1 MCYHQ
6 RKAMRTRSSSP
17 PIHVHVN
24 DATPVHVHVKSQR
37 TSPARTPQ
45 GKTKVD
51 RGNLRPTARVKTR
64 VPWIPPGKAS
74 IRDASYKWEGPTHC
88 LEITPPLPEPGPEHS
103 QSALHLADLTSEEEE
118 GLHGRISQYERKIE
132 RLLTEVSTLKN
143 EVELRK
149 QEQLLERQSEQL
161 SVSQRV
167 IVEQEEELAEV
178 TKELEETERENSRL
192 RQSMEKMLVEMDHNR
207 QDGDSVQQDKD
218 ALHRKLMEAEL
229 DGTAAAKQV
238 SALRESVSKLCGAV
252 GTRLSGSESAVL
264 ARQKELLLQKLETF
278 EATNRTLRHLL
289 REQQGSQ
296 MESLRVSEQ
305 RDALLKRLADTE
317 AENAHLVVKLQE
329 KDREVN
335 ELSKLLDTEK
345 DNTRSTTELSKSLES
360 TRAHLQG
367 QLRSKEA
374 ENNRLTLQ
382 IKNLERAA
390 NQQKVEM
397 EHLTEQ
403 LARLKQQSSA
413 DREVLKRATRAQKQ
427 RAERSEDTAGQLS
440 VQLLDME
447 KQVVNALSAA
457 ETWQSRHAQEA
468 KEKSKLE
475 IELSLLNSRIAE
487 LTEQLQGAGDKGR
500 AEREALLDHL
510 HELTKEST
518 AAKLENQ
525 SLKATASAVE
535 EKLALSQS
543 ELLQVKASI
552 QQYESLLDSYKIQV
566 GKTRAEADEYRAR
579 LAEAE
584 QEAQAIRGEL
594 EQEIEEV
601 RRDLLGRLAEL
612 EPLPEALRRSEL
624 QLQEAQDRERNQERR
639 SMELS
644 TTLTDLRMKVETQ
657 GSQVELLRQKNKV
670 LLEENRQ
677 LQQRVESLE
686 RKLEEA
692 GSQNSDL
699 QAVIAKRE
707 DTIHSNQL
715 RLEEKTR
722 ECSLLSRK
730 LEEALGDARQQIS
743 ETRGL
748 AATKERSTQSK
759 ILELETQLSR
769 TNSEINQLRRSKEE
783 VERRYQ
789 SRLQDV
795 KDRLEQSDST
805 NRSLQNYVQFLKA
818 SYANVFGDLALG
830 SSLPAENCVTFGWK
844 KKETAIPES
853 RLAASFVVDP
863 LGQPPLSKLFRKQT
877 EKMDTTGVKVLE
889 TAEDIQ
895 ERRQQV
901 LDRYRRFKELSMMRR
916 TKLED
921 SYRFQFFRRDADEL
935 EKWIQEKLQIASDEN
950 YKDPSNLQG
959 KLQKHQA
966 FEAEVQA
973 NAGAIIKLDETGN
986 LMISEGHFSSETI
999 RTRLEELHRL
1009 WDLLLQKTKEKGMRL
1024 LQAQKLVQYLREC
1037 EDALDWI
1044 SDKEAIATSEELGQD
1059 LEHVELLQK
1068 KFEEFQ
1074 TDLAAHEERVN
1085 EVNQLAAKLIQEA
1098 HPEAELIVRKQDEV
1112 NAAWQR
1118 LKGLAQQRQGKLFG
1132 AAEVQRFNRD
1142 VDETISWIKEKEQL
1156 MASDDFGRDLASV
1169 QALLRKHEGL
1179 ERDLAALEDKVNTLG
1194 GDAERL
1200 QQTHPQNASQIHLK
1214 KDELI
1219 TNWEQIRTLAAERHS
1234 RLNDSYRLQ
1243 RFTADF
1249 RDLTSWVT
1257 EMKALINADEL
1268 ANDVAGAEALLDRHQ
1283 EHKGEIDAHEDS
1295 FRATDEAGQ
1304 ALLNTG
1310 HYASEEVKEKLGIL
1324 AEEKESLL
1332 ELWEVRRQQYE
1343 QCMDLQLFYRDTE
1356 QVDNWMSKQEA
1367 FLLNED
1373 LGDSLDSV
1381 EALLKKHEDFEKS
1394 LSAQEEKITALDEF
1408 ATKLIQNNHYAKE
1421 DVATRRDALLNRRN
1435 ALHER
1440 AQSRRAALEDSFH
1453 LQQFFRDSDELKSWI
1468 NEKMKTATDEA
1479 YKDPSNLQGKVQ
1491 KHQAFEAELSANQS
1505 RIDALQKSGQELLDG
1520 KHYASTEVAGRM
1532 EEVSSQWKKLLEAT
1546 ELKGIKL
1553 REANQ
1558 QQQFNRNV
1566 EDIELWLY
1574 EVEGHL
1580 ASDDY
1585 GKDLTSVQNLQKKHA
1600 LLEADVAAH
1609 QDRIDGITIQARQF
1623 QDAGHFDADNI
1634 RKKQEALVVRYD
1646 ALREPM
1652 AARKQKLSDSLRLQ
1666 QLFRDVEDEETWI
1679 REKEPIAASTNRGK
1693 DLIGVQNLLK
1703 KHQAL
1708 QAEITGHEPRIKAV
1722 TQKGEAM
1729 VEEGHFAGEDVKV
1742 KLTELHGR
1750 WDTLKAKASQRR
1762 QDLEDSLQA
1771 QQYFADANEAESWM
1785 REKEPIVG
1793 STDYGKDEDSA
1804 EALLKKHEALMSD
1817 LSAYGSSIQGLK
1829 EQAQSCR
1836 QQVAPTDDETGKEL
1850 VLALYDYQEKSP
1862 REVTM
1867 KKGDILTLLNST
1879 NKDWWKVEVNDRQ
1892 GFVPAAY
1899 VKKLDPTQSSSR
1911 ENLLDEHGSIALRQD
1926 QIENQY
1932 GTLLELG
1939 EKRKDMLEKSCKKF
1953 MLFREA
1959 NELQQWIN
1967 EKESALTNEEV
1978 GSDLEQV
1985 EVLQKKFDDFQK
1997 DLKANESRLRDIN
2010 KVASE
2015 LESEGLMAEEAPMVQ
2030 AQQQELLGAAPGK
2043 DEADSK
2049 TASPWK
2055 ELNNR
2060 WRSLQQLAEERSN
2073 MLGSAHEVQRF
2084 HRDAD
2089 ETKEWIEEKNQA
2101 LNTDNYGHDLASVQA
2116 LQRKH
2121 EGFERDLAALG
2132 DKVNSLGETAERL
2145 IQSHPEA
2152 VDDIQEKCTELNT
2165 AWSSLVGRAD
2175 QRKDKLGNSHDL
2187 QRFLSDFRDLMSW
2200 INGIRGLVSSEEL
2213 AKDVTGAEA
2222 LLERHQEHRTEIDA
2236 RAGTFQAFE
2245 QFGQQLLVRGHY
2257 ASPEIQQK
2265 LEALDRERADLEK
2278 AWVQRRMMLDQCLEL
2293 QLFNRDCEQA
2303 ENWMAARE
2311 AFLASDDKGDSLDS
2325 VEALIK
2331 KHEDFDKAIN
2341 VQEEKIAA
2349 LQSFADQLIG
2359 ADHYAKP
2366 EIFNRRNEVLDRWR
2380 RLKAQMIEKRSKL
2393 GESQTLQQFSRD
2405 VDEIE
2410 AWISEKLQTATD
2422 ESYKDPTNIQSKHQK
2437 HQAFEAELHAN
2448 ADRIRGV
2455 IDTGNALIQRGACAG
2470 SEDAVKARLN
2480 ALDEQWQF
2488 LVNKSAEKSQKLKE
2502 ANKQQNFNTG
2512 IKDFDFWLSE
2522 VEALLAS
2529 EDYGKDLAS
2538 VNNLLKKHQLLEADI
2553 SAHEDRLKDL
2563 NGQADSLMASNAF
2576 DTSQVKEK
2584 RDAVNGRFA
2593 KIKSMATGRRAK
2605 LNESHRLHQFF
2616 RDLDDEESWIKE
2628 KKLLVSSEDYG
2639 RDLTGVQ
2646 NLRKKHKRLE
2656 AELGAHEPAI
2666 QSVLDTGKK
2675 LSDDNTIG
2683 QEEIQQ
2689 RLAQFVDHWK
2699 ELKDLSGARGQRLE
2713 ESLEY
2718 QQFVANVEEEE
2729 AWINEK
2735 LNLVGSEDYGDTL
2748 AAVQGLLKKHEAF
2761 ETDFTVHRD
2770 RVNDVCTNGEELIK
2784 KNNHH
2789 VDNISA
2795 KMSALRGKV
2804 SELERAAAQR
2814 KAKLDENSAFLQ
2826 FNWKADV
2833 VESWIGEKENS
2844 LKTDD
2849 YGRDLSSVQT
2859 LLTKQET
2866 FDAGLQAFQQEGITN
2881 ITALKDQ
2888 LLAAK
2893 HVQSKAI
2900 EARHA
2905 ALIKRWNQLLSNSA
2919 ARKKKLLE
2927 AQEHFR
2933 KVEDLFLTFAKKAS
2947 AFNSW
2952 FENAEEDLTD
2962 PVRCNSLEEI
2972 RALREA
2978 HEAFR
2983 SSLSSA
2989 QADFNQ
2995 LAELDQQIKSYQVV
3009 SNPYTWFTM
3018 EALEETWR
3026 NLQKIIKERELELQ
3040 KEQRRQEENDKLR
3053 QEFAQ
3058 HANAFHQWLQETRT
3072 YLLDG
3077 SCMVEESGTLESQL
3091 EATKRKHQEIR
3102 AMRSQLKKIE
3112 DLGAAM
3118 EEALILDNK
3127 YTEHSTVGLAQQWDQ
3142 LDQLGMRMQHNLEQ
3156 QIQARNTTGV
3166 TEEALK
3172 EFSMMFKHFDKEKS
3186 GRLNHQEFKSC
3197 LRSLGYDLPMVEEGE
3212 PDPEFEAILDTVD
3225 PNRDGNVSLQEY
3237 MAFMI
3242 SRETE
3247 NVKSSEEIESA
3258 FRALSTENK
3267 PYVTKEE
3274 LYQNLTKE
3282 QADYCL
3288 SHMKPYLDSKGRE
3301 LPSAFDFV
3309 EFTRSLFVN

>member
-1 MCYHQ
+1 
-6 RKAMRTRSSSP
+6 
-17 PIHVHVN
+17 
-24 DATPVHVHVKSQR
+24 
-37 TSPARTPQ
+37 
-45 GKTKVD
+45 
-51 RGNLRPTARVKTR
+51 
-64 VPWIPPGKAS
+64 
-74 IRDASYKWEGPTHC
+74 
-88 LEITPPLPEPGPEHS
+88 
-103 QSALHLADLTSEEEE
+103 
-118 GLHGRISQYERKIE
+118 
-132 RLLTEVSTLKN
+132 
-143 EVELRK
+143 
-149 QEQLLERQSEQL
+149 
-161 SVSQRV
+161 
-167 IVEQEEELAEV
+167 
-178 TKELEETERENSRL
+178 
-192 RQSMEKMLVEMDHNR
+192 MD
-207 QDGDSVQQDKD
+207 
-218 ALHRKLMEAEL
+218 
-229 DGTAAAKQV
+229 
-238 SALRESVSKLCGAV
+238 
-252 GTRLSGSESAVL
+252 SG
-264 ARQKELLLQKLETF
+264 
-278 EATNRTLRHLL
+278 
-289 REQQGSQ
+289 
-296 MESLRVSEQ
+296 
-305 RDALLKRLADTE
+305 
-317 AENAHLVVKLQE
+317 
-329 KDREVN
+329 
-335 ELSKLLDTEK
+335 
-345 DNTRSTTELSKSLES
+345 
-360 TRAHLQG
+360 
-367 QLRSKEA
+367 
-374 ENNRLTLQ
+374 
-382 IKNLERAA
+382 
-390 NQQKVEM
+390 
-397 EHLTEQ
+397 
-403 LARLKQQSSA
+403 
-413 DREVLKRATRAQKQ
+413 
-427 RAERSEDTAGQLS
+427 
-440 VQLLDME
+440 
-447 KQVVNALSAA
+447 
-457 ETWQSRHAQEA
+457 
-468 KEKSKLE
+468 
-475 IELSLLNSRIAE
+475 
-487 LTEQLQGAGDKGR
+487 
-500 AEREALLDHL
+500 
-510 HELTKEST
+510 
-518 AAKLENQ
+518 
-525 SLKATASAVE
+525 
-535 EKLALSQS
+535 
-543 ELLQVKASI
+543 
-552 QQYESLLDSYKIQV
+552 
-566 GKTRAEADEYRAR
+566 
-579 LAEAE
+579 
-584 QEAQAIRGEL
+584 
-594 EQEIEEV
+594 
-601 RRDLLGRLAEL
+601 
-612 EPLPEALRRSEL
+612 
-624 QLQEAQDRERNQERR
+624 
-639 SMELS
+639 
-644 TTLTDLRMKVETQ
+644 
-657 GSQVELLRQKNKV
+657 
-670 LLEENRQ
+670 
-677 LQQRVESLE
+677 
-686 RKLEEA
+686 
-692 GSQNSDL
+692 
-699 QAVIAKRE
+699 
-707 DTIHSNQL
+707 
-715 RLEEKTR
+715 
-722 ECSLLSRK
+722 
-730 LEEALGDARQQIS
+730 
-743 ETRGL
+743 
-748 AATKERSTQSK
+748 
-759 ILELETQLSR
+759 
-769 TNSEINQLRRSKEE
+769 
-783 VERRYQ
+783 
-789 SRLQDV
+789 
-795 KDRLEQSDST
+795 
-805 NRSLQNYVQFLKA
+805 
-818 SYANVFGDLALG
+818 
-830 SSLPAENCVTFGWK
+830 
-844 KKETAIPES
+844 
-853 RLAASFVVDP
+853 
-863 LGQPPLSKLFRKQT
+863 
-877 EKMDTTGVKVLE
+877 GVKVLE

-901 LDRYRRFKELSMMRR
+901 LDRYLRFKELSVLRR
-916 TKLED
+916 QKLED
-921 SYRFQFFRRDADEL
+921 SYRFQFFQRDADEL

-950 YKDPSNLQG
+950 YKDPTNLQG

-973 NAGAIIKLDETGN
+973 NAGAIVKLDETGN

-999 RTRLEELHRL
+999 RTRLVELHRL
-1009 WDLLLQKTKEKGMRL
+1009 WELLLLKMQEKGVKL
-1024 LQAQKLVQYLREC
+1024 QQAQKLVQYLREC
-1037 EDALDWI
+1037 EDVLDWI
-1044 SDKEAIATSEELGQD
+1044 NDKEAIVTSEELGQD
-1059 LEHVELLQK
+1059 LEHVEVLQK

-1085 EVNQLAAKLIQEA
+1085 EVNQFASKLAQEE
-1098 HPEAELIVRKQDEV
+1098 HPELELIKTKQDEV
-1112 NAAWQR
+1112 NASWQR
-1118 LKGLAQQRQGKLFG
+1118 LKGLALQRQGKLFG

-1142 VDETISWIKEKEQL
+1142 VDETIGWIREKEQL

-1179 ERDLAALEDKVNTLG
+1179 ERDLAALEEKVKALC
-1194 GDAERL
+1194 AESDRL
-1200 QQTHPQNASQIHLK
+1200 QQSHPMNAPQIQVK
-1214 KDELI
+1214 GEELI
-1219 TNWEQIRTLAAERHS
+1219 TNWEQIRTLAAERHA
-1234 RLNDSYRLQ
+1234 RLNDSYKLQ
-1243 RFTADF
+1243 RFLADF

-1295 FRATDEAGQ
+1295 FKAADAAGQ
-1304 ALLNTG
+1304 ALLNGG
-1310 HYASEEVKEKLGIL
+1310 HYASDEVREKLTIL
-1324 AEEKESLL
+1324 AEERAALL
-1332 ELWEVRRQQYE
+1332 ELWELRRQQYE

-1421 DVATRRDALLNRRN
+1421 DVATRRDALLSRRN

-1440 AQSRRAALEDSFH
+1440 ALYRRTQLADSFH

-1505 RIDALQKSGQELLDG
+1505 RIDALENSGQKLIDVN
-1520 KHYASTEVAGRM
+1520 HYASDEVAARM
-1532 EEVSSQWKKLLEAT
+1532 SEVITLWKKLLEAT

-1585 GKDLTSVQNLQKKHA
+1585 GKDLTNVQNLQKKHA

-1623 QDAGHFDADNI
+1623 QEAGHFDADNI
-1634 RKKQEALVVRYD
+1634 RKKQEALVNRYE
-1646 ALREPM
+1646 ALKEPM
-1652 AARKQKLSDSLRLQ
+1652 VARKQKLSDSLRLQ

-1708 QAEITGHEPRIKAV
+1708 QAEIAGHEPRIKAV
-1722 TQKGEAM
+1722 TQKGESM
-1729 VEEGHFAGEDVKV
+1729 ISEGHFASDEVKG
-1742 KLTELHGR
+1742 KLRELNDK
-1750 WDTLKAKASQRR
+1750 WATLKNKASQRR

-1817 LSAYGSSIQGLK
+1817 LRAYGSSIQGLR
-1829 EQAQSCR
+1829 EQAQACR

-1899 VKKLDPTQSSSR
+1899 VKKLDPAQSASR
-1911 ENLLDEHGSIALRQD
+1911 ENLLEEQGSIALRQE
-1926 QIENQY
+1926 QIDGQY
-1932 GTLLELG
+1932 HNILEMG

-1967 EKESALTNEEV
+1967 EKEASLTNEEV
-1978 GSDLEQV
+1978 GADLEQV

-1997 DLKANESRLRDIN
+1997 DLKANESRLKDIN
-2010 KVASE
+2010 KVADE
-2015 LESEGLMAEEAPMVQ
+2015 LESEGLITEEVQ
-2030 AQQQELLGAAPGK
+2030 PVQHQEVYGMQR

-2049 TASPWK
+2049 SASPWK
-2055 ELNNR
+2055 SVRTAVLAVATFNSIKDLNER
-2060 WRSLQQLAEERSN
+2060 WKSLQQLAEERSQL
-2073 MLGSAHEVQRF
+2073 LGSAHEVQRF

-2101 LNTDNYGHDLASVQA
+2101 LNTDSYGHDLASVQA

-2145 IQSHPEA
+2145 IQSHPESA
-2152 VDDIQEKCTELNT
+2152 DDIQEKCTELNQ
-2165 AWSSLVGRAD
+2165 AWNSLGTRAN
-2175 QRKDKLGNSHDL
+2175 QRKEKLGDSHDL

-2200 INGIRGLVSSEEL
+2200 INGIRGLVSSDEL
-2213 AKDVTGAEA
+2213 ARDVTGAEA

-2245 QFGQQLLVRGHY
+2245 QFGQQLLARGHY
-2257 ASPEIQQK
+2257 DSPEIKEK
-2265 LEALDRERADLEK
+2265 LDILEQERASLEK
-2278 AWVQRRMMLDQCLEL
+2278 AWVERRMMLDQCLEL

-2311 AFLASDDKGDSLDS
+2311 AFLNSEDKGDSLDS

-2349 LQSFADQLIG
+2349 LQAFAEQLII
-2359 ADHYAKP
+2359 ADHYAKGD
-2366 EIFNRRNEVLDRWR
+2366 IASRRNEVLDRWR

-2410 AWISEKLQTATD
+2410 AWISEKLQTASD
-2422 ESYKDPTNIQSKHQK
+2422 ESYKDPTNIQLSKLLSKHQK

-2455 IDTGNALIQRGACAG
+2455 VDMGNSLIERGACAG
-2470 SEDAVKARLN
+2470 SEDAVKARLS
-2480 ALDEQWQF
+2480 ALADQWQF
-2488 LVNKSAEKSQKLKE
+2488 LVSKSAEKSQKLKE

-2512 IKDFDFWLSE
+2512 IKDFDFWLTE

-2563 NGQADSLMASNAF
+2563 NGQADSLMTSSAF
-2576 DTSQVKEK
+2576 DTTQVKEK
-2584 RDAVNGRFA
+2584 RDAINDRFQR
-2593 KIKSMATGRRAK
+2593 IKSMATARRSR

-2628 KKLLVSSEDYG
+2628 KKLLVGSDDYG

-2656 AELGAHEPAI
+2656 AELAAHEPAI
-2666 QSVLDTGKK
+2666 QGVLDTGKK
-2675 LSDDNTIG
+2675 LADDNTIG
-2683 QEEIQQ
+2683 KDEIQQ
-2689 RLAQFVDHWK
+2689 RLAQFLEHWK
-2699 ELKDLSGARGQRLE
+2699 ELKEQAAARGQRLE

-2735 LNLVGSEDYGDTL
+2735 MTLVASEDYGDTL
-2748 AAVQGLLKKHEAF
+2748 AAIQGLLKKHEAF
-2761 ETDFTVHRD
+2761 ETDFTVHKD
-2770 RVNDVCTNGEELIK
+2770 RVHDVCANGEDLIQ

-2789 VDNISA
+2789 VENISA
-2795 KMSALRGKV
+2795 KMKGLRGKV
-2804 SELERAAAQR
+2804 AELEKAAAQR

-2893 HVQSKAI
+2893 HVQSRAI
-2900 EARHA
+2900 ESRHA
-2905 ALIKRWNQLLSNSA
+2905 SLMKRWNQLLDNSA

-2927 AQEHFR
+2927 AQEHYR

-2972 RALREA
+2972 KALREA
-2978 HEAFR
+2978 HDAFR
-2983 SSLSSA
+2983 NSLSSA
-2989 QADFNQ
+2989 QTDFNQ
-2995 LAELDQQIKSYQVV
+2995 LAELDRQIKGYRVA

-3058 HANAFHQWLQETRT
+3058 HANAFHQWIQETRT

-3172 EFSMMFKHFDKEKS
+3172 EFSMMFKHFDKDKS

-3225 PNRDGNVSLQEY
+3225 PNRDGHVSLQEY

-3258 FRALSTENK
+3258 FRALSTDQK

-3274 LYQNLTKE
+3274 LYQNLTRE
-3282 QADYCL
+3282 QADYCI
-3288 SHMKPYLDSKGRE
+3288 SHMKPYMDSKGRE
-3301 LPSAFDFV
+3301 LPSAYDYV

>member
-1 MCYHQ
+1 MD
-6 RKAMRTRSSSP
+6 SS
-17 PIHVHVN
+17 
-24 DATPVHVHVKSQR
+24 
-37 TSPARTPQ
+37 
-45 GKTKVD
+45 
-51 RGNLRPTARVKTR
+51 
-64 VPWIPPGKAS
+64 
-74 IRDASYKWEGPTHC
+74 
-88 LEITPPLPEPGPEHS
+88 
-103 QSALHLADLTSEEEE
+103 
-118 GLHGRISQYERKIE
+118 
-132 RLLTEVSTLKN
+132 
-143 EVELRK
+143 
-149 QEQLLERQSEQL
+149 
-161 SVSQRV
+161 
-167 IVEQEEELAEV
+167 
-178 TKELEETERENSRL
+178 
-192 RQSMEKMLVEMDHNR
+192 
-207 QDGDSVQQDKD
+207 
-218 ALHRKLMEAEL
+218 
-229 DGTAAAKQV
+229 
-238 SALRESVSKLCGAV
+238 
-252 GTRLSGSESAVL
+252 
-264 ARQKELLLQKLETF
+264 
-278 EATNRTLRHLL
+278 
-289 REQQGSQ
+289 
-296 MESLRVSEQ
+296 
-305 RDALLKRLADTE
+305 
-317 AENAHLVVKLQE
+317 
-329 KDREVN
+329 
-335 ELSKLLDTEK
+335 
-345 DNTRSTTELSKSLES
+345 
-360 TRAHLQG
+360 
-367 QLRSKEA
+367 
-374 ENNRLTLQ
+374 
-382 IKNLERAA
+382 
-390 NQQKVEM
+390 
-397 EHLTEQ
+397 
-403 LARLKQQSSA
+403 
-413 DREVLKRATRAQKQ
+413 
-427 RAERSEDTAGQLS
+427 
-440 VQLLDME
+440 
-447 KQVVNALSAA
+447 
-457 ETWQSRHAQEA
+457 
-468 KEKSKLE
+468 
-475 IELSLLNSRIAE
+475 
-487 LTEQLQGAGDKGR
+487 
-500 AEREALLDHL
+500 
-510 HELTKEST
+510 
-518 AAKLENQ
+518 
-525 SLKATASAVE
+525 
-535 EKLALSQS
+535 
-543 ELLQVKASI
+543 
-552 QQYESLLDSYKIQV
+552 
-566 GKTRAEADEYRAR
+566 
-579 LAEAE
+579 
-584 QEAQAIRGEL
+584 
-594 EQEIEEV
+594 
-601 RRDLLGRLAEL
+601 
-612 EPLPEALRRSEL
+612 
-624 QLQEAQDRERNQERR
+624 
-639 SMELS
+639 
-644 TTLTDLRMKVETQ
+644 
-657 GSQVELLRQKNKV
+657 
-670 LLEENRQ
+670 
-677 LQQRVESLE
+677 
-686 RKLEEA
+686 
-692 GSQNSDL
+692 
-699 QAVIAKRE
+699 
-707 DTIHSNQL
+707 
-715 RLEEKTR
+715 
-722 ECSLLSRK
+722 
-730 LEEALGDARQQIS
+730 
-743 ETRGL
+743 
-748 AATKERSTQSK
+748 
-759 ILELETQLSR
+759 
-769 TNSEINQLRRSKEE
+769 
-783 VERRYQ
+783 
-789 SRLQDV
+789 
-795 KDRLEQSDST
+795 
-805 NRSLQNYVQFLKA
+805 
-818 SYANVFGDLALG
+818 
-830 SSLPAENCVTFGWK
+830 
-844 KKETAIPES
+844 
-853 RLAASFVVDP
+853 
-863 LGQPPLSKLFRKQT
+863 
-877 EKMDTTGVKVLE
+877 GVKVLE

-901 LDRYRRFKELSMMRR
+901 LDRYLRFKELSTVRR
-916 TKLED
+916 QKLED
-921 SYRFQFFRRDADEL
+921 SYRFQFFQRDADEL

-950 YKDPSNLQG
+950 YKDPTNLQG

-973 NAGAIIKLDETGN
+973 NAGAIVKLDNTGN
-986 LMISEGHFSSETI
+986 KMISESHFSSETI
-999 RTRLEELHRL
+999 RTRLVELHRL
-1009 WDLLLQKTKEKGMRL
+1009 WELLLLKMQEKGVKL
-1024 LQAQKLVQYLREC
+1024 QQAQKLVQYLREC
-1037 EDALDWI
+1037 EDVLDWI
-1044 SDKEAIATSEELGQD
+1044 NDKEAIVTSEELGQD
-1059 LEHVELLQK
+1059 LEHVEVLQK

-1085 EVNQLAAKLIQEA
+1085 EVNQFASKLAQEE
-1098 HPEAELIVRKQDEV
+1098 HPELEVIKTKQDEV
-1112 NAAWQR
+1112 NASWQR
-1118 LKGLAQQRQGKLFG
+1118 LKGLALQRQGKLFG

-1142 VDETISWIKEKEQL
+1142 VDETIGWIREKEQL

-1179 ERDLAALEDKVNTLG
+1179 ERDLAALEEKVKALRSES
-1194 GDAERL
+1194 ERL
-1200 QQTHPQNASQIHLK
+1200 QESHPQNAVQIQVK
-1214 KDELI
+1214 GEELL
-1219 TNWEQIRTLAAERHS
+1219 TNWEQIRTLAAERHT
-1234 RLNDSYRLQ
+1234 RLNDSYKLQ
-1243 RFTADF
+1243 RFLADF

-1295 FRATDEAGQ
+1295 FKAADASGQ
-1304 ALLNTG
+1304 ALLNAG
-1310 HYASEEVKEKLGIL
+1310 HYASDEIREKITFL
-1324 AEEKESLL
+1324 AEERAALL
-1332 ELWEVRRQQYE
+1332 ELWDLRRQQYE

-1408 ATKLIQNNHYAKE
+1408 ATKLIQNNHYAMD

-1440 AQSRRAALEDSFH
+1440 ALYRRTQLADSFH

-1505 RIDALQKSGQELLDG
+1505 RIDSLENSGQKLIDVN
-1520 KHYASTEVAGRM
+1520 HYASDEVAARM
-1532 EEVSSQWKKLLEAT
+1532 NEVISMWKRLLEAT
-1546 ELKGIKL
+1546 EFKGIKL

-1585 GKDLTSVQNLQKKHA
+1585 GKDLTNVQNLQKKHA

-1634 RKKQEALVVRYD
+1634 RKKQEALVARYD
-1646 ALREPM
+1646 ALKEPM
-1652 AARKQKLSDSLRLQ
+1652 IARKEKLSDSLRLQ

-1708 QAEITGHEPRIKAV
+1708 QAEIAGHEPRIKAV
-1722 TQKGEAM
+1722 TQKGNNM
-1729 VEEGHFAGEDVKV
+1729 ITEGHFAADEVKV
-1742 KLTELHGR
+1742 KLKELNDKWLSLR
-1750 WDTLKAKASQRR
+1750 NKASQRR

-1817 LSAYGSSIQGLK
+1817 LRAYGSSIQSLR
-1829 EQAQSCR
+1829 EQAQACR

-1899 VKKLDPTQSSSR
+1899 VKKLDPAQSASR
-1911 ENLLDEHGSIALRQD
+1911 ENLLDEQGSIALRQE
-1926 QIENQY
+1926 QIDGQY
-1932 GTLLELG
+1932 QNILEMG

-1978 GSDLEQV
+1978 VTDLEQV

-1997 DLKANESRLRDIN
+1997 DLKANESRLKDIN
-2010 KVASE
+2010 KVAGD
-2015 LESEGLMAEEAPMVQ
+2015 LESEGLITEEVQ
-2030 AQQQELLGAAPGK
+2030 AVQHQDVYGSMPK
-2043 DEADSK
+2043 DEADK
-2049 TASPWK
+2049 GASPWK
-2055 ELNNR
+2055 SVRTAVHTVATFNSIKELNER
-2060 WRSLQQLAEERSN
+2060 WRSLQQLAEDRSQL
-2073 MLGSAHEVQRF
+2073 LGSAHEVQRF

-2101 LNTDNYGHDLASVQA
+2101 LNTDSYGHDLASVQA

-2145 IQSHPEA
+2145 IQSHPESA
-2152 VDDIQEKCTELNT
+2152 EDIQEKCTELNQ
-2165 AWSSLVGRAD
+2165 AWTSLGKRAD
-2175 QRKDKLGNSHDL
+2175 KRKEKLGDSHDL

-2200 INGIRGLVSSEEL
+2200 INGIRGLVSSDEL

-2245 QFGQQLLVRGHY
+2245 QFGQQLLARGHY
-2257 ASPEIQQK
+2257 ASPEIKEK
-2265 LEALDRERADLEK
+2265 LDILDQERASLEK

-2311 AFLASDDKGDSLDS
+2311 AFLNSEDKGDSLDS

-2349 LQSFADQLIG
+2349 LQAFADQLITG
-2359 ADHYAKP
+2359 DHYAKGD
-2366 EIFNRRNEVLDRWR
+2366 IASRRNEVLDRWR

-2410 AWISEKLQTATD
+2410 AWISEKLQTASD

-2455 IDTGNALIQRGACAG
+2455 IDMGNSLIDRGACAG
-2470 SEDAVKARLN
+2470 SEDAVKARLA
-2480 ALDEQWQF
+2480 ALADQWQF
-2488 LVNKSAEKSQKLKE
+2488 LVHKSAEKSQKLKE

-2563 NGQADSLMASNAF
+2563 NGQADSLMTSSAF

-2584 RDAVNGRFA
+2584 RDAINDRFQR
-2593 KIKSMATGRRAK
+2593 IKSMATARRSR

-2628 KKLLVSSEDYG
+2628 KKLLVGSDDYG

-2656 AELGAHEPAI
+2656 AELAAHEPAI
-2666 QSVLDTGKK
+2666 QGVLDTGKK

-2683 QEEIQQ
+2683 KDEIQQ
-2689 RLAQFVDHWK
+2689 RLAQFVEHWK
-2699 ELKDLSGARGQRLE
+2699 ELKQQASARGQRLE

-2735 LNLVGSEDYGDTL
+2735 MTLVASEDYGDTL
-2748 AAVQGLLKKHEAF
+2748 AAIQGLLKKHEAF
-2761 ETDFTVHRD
+2761 ETDFTVHKD
-2770 RVNDVCTNGEELIK
+2770 RVHDVCANGEDLIQ

-2789 VDNISA
+2789 VDNITA
-2795 KMSALRGKV
+2795 KMEGLRGKV
-2804 SELERAAAQR
+2804 AELEKAAAQR

-2893 HVQSKAI
+2893 HVQSRAI
-2900 EARHA
+2900 ESRHA
-2905 ALIKRWNQLLSNSA
+2905 SLMKRWNQLLDNSA

-2927 AQEHFR
+2927 AQEHYR

-2972 RALREA
+2972 KALREA
-2978 HEAFR
+2978 HDAFR
-2983 SSLSSA
+2983 NSLSSA
-2989 QADFNQ
+2989 QTDFNQ
-2995 LAELDQQIKSYQVV
+2995 LAELDRQIKGYRVA

-3058 HANAFHQWLQETRT
+3058 HANAFHQWIQETRT

-3172 EFSMMFKHFDKEKS
+3172 EFSMMFKHFDKDKS

-3212 PDPEFEAILDTVD
+3212 PDPEFENILDIVD
-3225 PNRDGNVSLQEY
+3225 PNRDGHVSLQEY

-3258 FRALSTENK
+3258 FRALSTEQK

-3274 LYQNLTKE
+3274 LYQNLTRE
-3282 QADYCL
+3282 QADYCI
-3288 SHMKPYLDSKGRE
+3288 SHMKPYMDSKGRE
-3301 LPSAFDFV
+3301 LPSAYDYV

>member
-1 MCYHQ
+1 
-6 RKAMRTRSSSP
+6 
-17 PIHVHVN
+17 
-24 DATPVHVHVKSQR
+24 
-37 TSPARTPQ
+37 
-45 GKTKVD
+45 G
-51 RGNLRPTARVKTR
+51 
-64 VPWIPPGKAS
+64 
-74 IRDASYKWEGPTHC
+74 
-88 LEITPPLPEPGPEHS
+88 
-103 QSALHLADLTSEEEE
+103 
-118 GLHGRISQYERKIE
+118 
-132 RLLTEVSTLKN
+132 
-143 EVELRK
+143 
-149 QEQLLERQSEQL
+149 
-161 SVSQRV
+161 
-167 IVEQEEELAEV
+167 
-178 TKELEETERENSRL
+178 
-192 RQSMEKMLVEMDHNR
+192 
-207 QDGDSVQQDKD
+207 
-218 ALHRKLMEAEL
+218 
-229 DGTAAAKQV
+229 
-238 SALRESVSKLCGAV
+238 
-252 GTRLSGSESAVL
+252 
-264 ARQKELLLQKLETF
+264 
-278 EATNRTLRHLL
+278 
-289 REQQGSQ
+289 
-296 MESLRVSEQ
+296 
-305 RDALLKRLADTE
+305 
-317 AENAHLVVKLQE
+317 
-329 KDREVN
+329 
-335 ELSKLLDTEK
+335 
-345 DNTRSTTELSKSLES
+345 
-360 TRAHLQG
+360 
-367 QLRSKEA
+367 
-374 ENNRLTLQ
+374 
-382 IKNLERAA
+382 
-390 NQQKVEM
+390 
-397 EHLTEQ
+397 
-403 LARLKQQSSA
+403 
-413 DREVLKRATRAQKQ
+413 
-427 RAERSEDTAGQLS
+427 
-440 VQLLDME
+440 
-447 KQVVNALSAA
+447 
-457 ETWQSRHAQEA
+457 
-468 KEKSKLE
+468 
-475 IELSLLNSRIAE
+475 
-487 LTEQLQGAGDKGR
+487 
-500 AEREALLDHL
+500 
-510 HELTKEST
+510 
-518 AAKLENQ
+518 
-525 SLKATASAVE
+525 
-535 EKLALSQS
+535 
-543 ELLQVKASI
+543 
-552 QQYESLLDSYKIQV
+552 
-566 GKTRAEADEYRAR
+566 
-579 LAEAE
+579 
-584 QEAQAIRGEL
+584 
-594 EQEIEEV
+594 
-601 RRDLLGRLAEL
+601 
-612 EPLPEALRRSEL
+612 
-624 QLQEAQDRERNQERR
+624 
-639 SMELS
+639 
-644 TTLTDLRMKVETQ
+644 
-657 GSQVELLRQKNKV
+657 
-670 LLEENRQ
+670 
-677 LQQRVESLE
+677 
-686 RKLEEA
+686 
-692 GSQNSDL
+692 
-699 QAVIAKRE
+699 
-707 DTIHSNQL
+707 
-715 RLEEKTR
+715 
-722 ECSLLSRK
+722 LLSF
-730 LEEALGDARQQIS
+730 Q
-743 ETRGL
+743 
-748 AATKERSTQSK
+748 
-759 ILELETQLSR
+759 
-769 TNSEINQLRRSKEE
+769 
-783 VERRYQ
+783 
-789 SRLQDV
+789 
-795 KDRLEQSDST
+795 
-805 NRSLQNYVQFLKA
+805 
-818 SYANVFGDLALG
+818 
-830 SSLPAENCVTFGWK
+830 
-844 KKETAIPES
+844 
-853 RLAASFVVDP
+853 
-863 LGQPPLSKLFRKQT
+863 
-877 EKMDTTGVKVLE
+877 KMDPSGVKVLE

-901 LDRYRRFKELSMMRR
+901 LDRYHRFKELSTLRR
-916 TKLED
+916 QKLED
-921 SYRFQFFRRDADEL
+921 SYRFQFFQRDAEEL

-950 YKDPSNLQG
+950 YKDPTNLQG

-973 NAGAIIKLDETGN
+973 NSGAIVKLDETGN
-986 LMISEGHFSSETI
+986 LMISEGHFASETI
-999 RTRLEELHRL
+999 RTRLMELHRQ
-1009 WDLLLQKTKEKGMRL
+1009 WELLLEKMREKGVKL

-1037 EDALDWI
+1037 ED
-1044 SDKEAIATSEELGQD
+1044 EAIVTSEELGQD
-1059 LEHVELLQK
+1059 LEHVEVLQK

-1074 TDLAAHEERVN
+1074 TDMAAHEERVN
-1085 EVNQLAAKLIQEA
+1085 EVNQFAAKLIQEQ
-1098 HPEAELIVRKQDEV
+1098 HPEEETIKTKQDEV

-1118 LKGLAQQRQGKLFG
+1118 LKGLALQRQGKLFG

-1142 VDETISWIKEKEQL
+1142 VDETISWIKEKEQRSCL
-1156 MASDDFGRDLASV
+1156 HFQV
-1169 QALLRKHEGL
+1169 KALC
-1179 ERDLAALEDKVNTLG
+1179 
-1194 GDAERL
+1194 AEADRL
-1200 QQTHPQNASQIHLK
+1200 QQSHPLSAAQIQVK
-1214 KDELI
+1214 REELI
-1219 TNWEQIRTLAAERHS
+1219 ANWEQIRTLAAERHA
-1234 RLNDSYRLQ
+1234 
-1243 RFTADF
+1243 RFNAFLADF

-1295 FRATDEAGQ
+1295 FKSADESGQ
-1304 ALLNTG
+1304 ALLAAG
-1310 HYASEEVKEKLGIL
+1310 HYASDEVREKLSIL
-1324 AEEKESLL
+1324 AEERAALL
-1332 ELWEVRRQQYE
+1332 ELWELRRQQYE

-1408 ATKLIQNNHYAKE
+1408 ATKLIQNNHYAME
-1421 DVATRRDALLNRRN
+1421 DVATRRDALLSRRN

-1440 AQSRRAALEDSFH
+1440 AMCRRAQLADSFH
-1453 LQQFFRDSDELKSWI
+1453 LQQFFRDSDELKSWV

-1505 RIDALQKSGQELLDG
+1505 RIDALEKAGQKLIDVN
-1520 KHYASTEVAGRM
+1520 HYAKDEVAARM
-1532 EEVSSQWKKLLEAT
+1532 NEVISLWKKLLEAT

-1585 GKDLTSVQNLQKKHA
+1585 GKDLTNVQNLQKKHA

-1623 QDAGHFDADNI
+1623 QDAGHFDAENI
-1634 RKKQEALVVRYD
+1634 KKKQEALVARYE
-1646 ALREPM
+1646 ALKEPM
-1652 AARKQKLSDSLRLQ
+1652 IARKQKLADSLRLQ

-1708 QAEITGHEPRIKAV
+1708 QAEIAGHEPRIKAV
-1722 TQKGEAM
+1722 TQKGNAM
-1729 VEEGHFAGEDVKV
+1729 VEEGHFAAEDVKA
-1742 KLTELHGR
+1742 KLSELNQK
-1750 WDTLKAKASQRR
+1750 WESLKSKASQRR

-1817 LSAYGSSIQGLK
+1817 LSAYGSSIQALRD
-1829 EQAQSCR
+1829 QAQSCR
-1836 QQVAPTDDETGKEL
+1836 QQVAPMDDETGKEL

-1899 VKKLDPTQSSSR
+1899 VKKLDPAQSASR
-1911 ENLLDEHGSIALRQD
+1911 ENLLEEQGSIAVRQEQIDHQTRITKEAGSVSLRMKQV
-1926 QIENQY
+1926 EELY
-1932 GTLLELG
+1932 HSLLELG
-1939 EKRKDMLEKSCKKF
+1939 EKRKGMLEKSCKRF

-1967 EKESALTNEEV
+1967 EKEAALTSEEV
-1978 GSDLEQV
+1978 GADLEQV

-1997 DLKANESRLRDIN
+1997 DLKANESRLKDIN
-2010 KVASE
+2010 KVAE
-2015 LESEGLMAEEAPMVQ
+2015 DLESEGLMAEEVQ
-2030 AQQQELLGAAPGK
+2030 AVQQQ
-2043 DEADSK
+2043 DDTDSK

-2055 ELNNR
+2055 ELNER
-2060 WRSLQQLAEERSN
+2060 WRSLQQLAEERSQL
-2073 MLGSAHEVQRF
+2073 LGSAHEVQRF

-2145 IQSHPEA
+2145 IQSHPESA
-2152 VDDIQEKCTELNT
+2152 EDLQEKCTELDQ
-2165 AWSSLVGRAD
+2165 AWSSLGKRAD
-2175 QRKDKLGNSHDL
+2175 QRKAKLGDSHDL

-2200 INGIRGLVSSEEL
+2200 INGIRGLVSSDEL

-2245 QFGQQLLVRGHY
+2245 QFGQQLLAHGHY
-2257 ASPEIQQK
+2257 ASPEVKEK
-2265 LEALDRERADLEK
+2265 LDILDRERAGLEK
-2278 AWVQRRMMLDQCLEL
+2278 AWAQRRMMLDQCLEL
-2293 QLFNRDCEQA
+2293 QLFHRDCEQA

-2311 AFLASDDKGDSLDS
+2311 AFLNTEDKGDSLDS

-2349 LQSFADQLIG
+2349 LQSFADQLIAAG
-2359 ADHYAKP
+2359 HYAKGD
-2366 EIFNRRNEVLDRWR
+2366 ICSRRNEVLDRWR

-2410 AWISEKLQTATD
+2410 AWISEKLQTASD

-2455 IDTGNALIQRGACAG
+2455 IDTGNSLIERGACAG
-2470 SEDAVKARLN
+2470 SEDAVKARLA
-2480 ALDEQWQF
+2480 ALADQWQF
-2488 LVNKSAEKSQKLKE
+2488 LVQKSAEKSQKLKE

-2563 NGQADSLMASNAF
+2563 NSQADSLMTSSAF
-2576 DTSQVKEK
+2576 DTSQVKDK
-2584 RDAVNGRFA
+2584 RDTINGRFQ
-2593 KIKSMATGRRAK
+2593 KIKNMAASRRAR

-2616 RDLDDEESWIKE
+2616 RDMDDEESWIKE

-2656 AELGAHEPAI
+2656 AELAAHEPAI
-2666 QSVLDTGKK
+2666 QGVLDTGKK

-2683 QEEIQQ
+2683 KEEIQQ
-2689 RLAQFVDHWK
+2689 RLAQFVEHWK
-2699 ELKDLSGARGQRLE
+2699 ELKQLAAARGQRLE

-2735 LNLVGSEDYGDTL
+2735 MTLVASEDYGDTL
-2748 AAVQGLLKKHEAF
+2748 AAIQGLLKKHEAF
-2761 ETDFTVHRD
+2761 ETDFTVHKD
-2770 RVNDVCTNGEELIK
+2770 RVNDVCSNGQDLIK

-2789 VDNISA
+2789 EENISS
-2795 KMSALRGKV
+2795 KMKGLNGKV
-2804 SELERAAAQR
+2804 SDLEKAAAQR
-2814 KAKLDENSAFLQ
+2814 KAKLEENSAFLQ

-2866 FDAGLQAFQQEGITN
+2866 FDAGLQAFQQEGIAN

-2893 HVQSKAI
+2893 HIQSKAI

-2905 ALIKRWNQLLSNSA
+2905 SLMKRWSQLLANSA
-2919 ARKKKLLE
+2919 TRKKKLLE
-2927 AQEHFR
+2927 AQSHFR

-2978 HEAFR
+2978 HDAFR

-2989 QADFNQ
+2989 QADFSQ
-2995 LAELDQQIKSYQVV
+2995 LAELDRQIKSFRVA

-3058 HANAFHQWLQETRT
+3058 HANAFHQWIQETR
-3072 YLLDG
+3072 
-3077 SCMVEESGTLESQL
+3077 CSGACS
-3091 EATKRKHQEIR
+3091 
-3102 AMRSQLKKIE
+3102 MRSQLKKIE

-3172 EFSMMFKHFDKEKS
+3172 EFSMMFKHFDKDKS

-3225 PNRDGNVSLQEY
+3225 PNRDGHVSLQEY

-3258 FRALSTENK
+3258 FRALSSEGK

-3274 LYQNLTKE
+3274 LYQNLTRE
-3282 QADYCL
+3282 QADYCV
-3288 SHMKPYLDSKGRE
+3288 SHMKPYVDGKGRE
-3301 LPSAFDFV
+3301 LPTAFDYV

>member
-1 MCYHQ
+1 
-6 RKAMRTRSSSP
+6 
-17 PIHVHVN
+17 
-24 DATPVHVHVKSQR
+24 
-37 TSPARTPQ
+37 
-45 GKTKVD
+45 
-51 RGNLRPTARVKTR
+51 
-64 VPWIPPGKAS
+64 
-74 IRDASYKWEGPTHC
+74 
-88 LEITPPLPEPGPEHS
+88 
-103 QSALHLADLTSEEEE
+103 
-118 GLHGRISQYERKIE
+118 
-132 RLLTEVSTLKN
+132 
-143 EVELRK
+143 
-149 QEQLLERQSEQL
+149 
-161 SVSQRV
+161 
-167 IVEQEEELAEV
+167 
-178 TKELEETERENSRL
+178 
-192 RQSMEKMLVEMDHNR
+192 MDP
-207 QDGDSVQQDKD
+207 S
-218 ALHRKLMEAEL
+218 
-229 DGTAAAKQV
+229 
-238 SALRESVSKLCGAV
+238 
-252 GTRLSGSESAVL
+252 
-264 ARQKELLLQKLETF
+264 
-278 EATNRTLRHLL
+278 
-289 REQQGSQ
+289 
-296 MESLRVSEQ
+296 
-305 RDALLKRLADTE
+305 
-317 AENAHLVVKLQE
+317 
-329 KDREVN
+329 
-335 ELSKLLDTEK
+335 
-345 DNTRSTTELSKSLES
+345 
-360 TRAHLQG
+360 
-367 QLRSKEA
+367 
-374 ENNRLTLQ
+374 
-382 IKNLERAA
+382 
-390 NQQKVEM
+390 
-397 EHLTEQ
+397 
-403 LARLKQQSSA
+403 
-413 DREVLKRATRAQKQ
+413 
-427 RAERSEDTAGQLS
+427 
-440 VQLLDME
+440 
-447 KQVVNALSAA
+447 
-457 ETWQSRHAQEA
+457 
-468 KEKSKLE
+468 
-475 IELSLLNSRIAE
+475 
-487 LTEQLQGAGDKGR
+487 
-500 AEREALLDHL
+500 
-510 HELTKEST
+510 
-518 AAKLENQ
+518 
-525 SLKATASAVE
+525 
-535 EKLALSQS
+535 
-543 ELLQVKASI
+543 
-552 QQYESLLDSYKIQV
+552 
-566 GKTRAEADEYRAR
+566 
-579 LAEAE
+579 
-584 QEAQAIRGEL
+584 
-594 EQEIEEV
+594 
-601 RRDLLGRLAEL
+601 
-612 EPLPEALRRSEL
+612 
-624 QLQEAQDRERNQERR
+624 
-639 SMELS
+639 
-644 TTLTDLRMKVETQ
+644 
-657 GSQVELLRQKNKV
+657 
-670 LLEENRQ
+670 
-677 LQQRVESLE
+677 
-686 RKLEEA
+686 
-692 GSQNSDL
+692 
-699 QAVIAKRE
+699 
-707 DTIHSNQL
+707 
-715 RLEEKTR
+715 
-722 ECSLLSRK
+722 
-730 LEEALGDARQQIS
+730 
-743 ETRGL
+743 
-748 AATKERSTQSK
+748 
-759 ILELETQLSR
+759 
-769 TNSEINQLRRSKEE
+769 
-783 VERRYQ
+783 
-789 SRLQDV
+789 
-795 KDRLEQSDST
+795 
-805 NRSLQNYVQFLKA
+805 
-818 SYANVFGDLALG
+818 
-830 SSLPAENCVTFGWK
+830 
-844 KKETAIPES
+844 
-853 RLAASFVVDP
+853 
-863 LGQPPLSKLFRKQT
+863 
-877 EKMDTTGVKVLE
+877 GVKVLE

-901 LDRYRRFKELSMMRR
+901 LDRYHRFKELSSLRR
-916 TKLED
+916 QKLED
-921 SYRFQFFRRDADEL
+921 SYRFQFFQRDADEL

-950 YKDPSNLQG
+950 YKDPSNLQ
-959 KLQKHQA
+959 A
-966 FEAEVQA
+966 SPT
-973 NAGAIIKLDETGN
+973 AILCSTSGEERWMQI
-986 LMISEGHFSSETI
+986 H
-999 RTRLEELHRL
+999 ELHRL
-1009 WDLLLQKTKEKGMRL
+1009 WELLLEKMREKGVKL

-1037 EDALDWI
+1037 EDVLDWI
-1044 SDKEAIATSEELGQD
+1044 NDKEAIVTSEELGQD
-1059 LEHVELLQK
+1059 LEHVEVLQK

-1085 EVNQLAAKLIQEA
+1085 EVNQFAGKLIQEQ
-1098 HPEAELIVRKQDEV
+1098 HPEEELIKSKQDEV
-1112 NAAWQR
+1112 NASWQR
-1118 LKGLAQQRQGKLFG
+1118 LKGLALQRQGKLFG

-1142 VDETISWIKEKEQL
+1142 VDETISWIKEKGQL

-1179 ERDLAALEDKVNTLG
+1179 ERDLAALEDKVKALC
-1194 GDAERL
+1194 AEADRL
-1200 QQTHPQNASQIHLK
+1200 QQSHPINASQIQVK
-1214 KDELI
+1214 REELI
-1219 TNWEQIRTLAAERHS
+1219 ANWEQIRTLAAERHA

-1243 RFTADF
+1243 RFLADF

-1295 FRATDEAGQ
+1295 FKSADESGQ
-1304 ALLNTG
+1304 ALLAAG
-1310 HYASEEVKEKLGIL
+1310 HYASDEVKEKLTIL
-1324 AEEKESLL
+1324 SDERAALL
-1332 ELWEVRRQQYE
+1332 ELWELRRQQYE

-1408 ATKLIQNNHYAKE
+1408 ATKLIQNNHYAMD
-1421 DVATRRDALLNRRN
+1421 DVATRRDALLSRRN

-1440 AQSRRAALEDSFH
+1440 AMYRRAQLADSFH
-1453 LQQFFRDSDELKSWI
+1453 LQQFFRDSDELKSWV

-1505 RIDALQKSGQELLDG
+1505 RIDALEKAGQKLIDVN
-1520 KHYASTEVAGRM
+1520 HYASDEVAARM
-1532 EEVSSQWKKLLEAT
+1532 NEVISLWKKLLEAT

-1634 RKKQEALVVRYD
+1634 KKKQEALVARYE
-1646 ALREPM
+1646 ALKDPM
-1652 AARKQKLSDSLRLQ
+1652 VARKQKLADSLRLQ
-1666 QLFRDVEDEETWI
+1666 QLFRDIEDEETWI

-1708 QAEITGHEPRIKAV
+1708 QAEIAGHEPRIKAV
-1722 TQKGEAM
+1722 TQKGNAM
-1729 VEEGHFAGEDVKV
+1729 VEEGHFAAEDVKT
-1742 KLTELHGR
+1742 KLNELNQK
-1750 WDTLKAKASQRR
+1750 WDSLKAKASQRR

-1817 LSAYGSSIQGLK
+1817 LSAYGSSIQALR

-1899 VKKLDPTQSSSR
+1899 VKKLDPAQSASR
-1911 ENLLDEHGSIALRQD
+1911 ENLLEEQGSIALRQE
-1926 QIENQY
+1926 QIDNQCFTLY
-1932 GTLLELG
+1932 HSLLELG
-1939 EKRKDMLEKSCKKF
+1939 EKRKGMLEKSCKKF

-1967 EKESALTNEEV
+1967 EKEAALTNEEV
-1978 GSDLEQV
+1978 GADLEQV

-1997 DLKANESRLRDIN
+1997 DLKANESRLKDIN
-2010 KVASE
+2010 KVAND
-2015 LESEGLMAEEAPMVQ
+2015 LESEGLMAEEVQ
-2030 AQQQELLGAAPGK
+2030 AVEQQELN
-2043 DEADSK
+2043 E
-2049 TASPWK
+2049 
-2055 ELNNR
+2055 R
-2060 WRSLQQLAEERSN
+2060 WRSLQQLAEERSQL
-2073 MLGSAHEVQRF
+2073 LGSAHEVQRF

-2132 DKVNSLGETAERL
+2132 DKVNSLGETAQRL
-2145 IQSHPEA
+2145 IQSHPESA
-2152 VDDIQEKCTELNT
+2152 EDLQEKCTELNQ
-2165 AWSSLVGRAD
+2165 AWNSLGKRAD
-2175 QRKDKLGNSHDL
+2175 QRKEKLGDSHDL

-2200 INGIRGLVSSEEL
+2200 INGIRGLVSSDEL

-2245 QFGQQLLVRGHY
+2245 QFGQQLLARGHY
-2257 ASPEIQQK
+2257 ASPEIKEK
-2265 LEALDRERADLEK
+2265 LDILEQERTDLEK

-2293 QLFNRDCEQA
+2293 QLFHRDCEQA

-2311 AFLASDDKGDSLDS
+2311 AFLNTEDKGDSLDS

-2341 VQEEKIAA
+2341 VQEEKIAV
-2349 LQSFADQLIG
+2349 LQSFADQLIS
-2359 ADHYAKP
+2359 ADHYAKGV
-2366 EIFNRRNEVLDRWR
+2366 IANRRNEVLDRWL

-2410 AWISEKLQTATD
+2410 AWISEKLQTASD

-2455 IDTGNALIQRGACAG
+2455 IDMGNSLIERGACAG
-2470 SEDAVKARLN
+2470 SEDAVKARLA
-2480 ALDEQWQF
+2480 ALADQWQF
-2488 LVNKSAEKSQKLKE
+2488 LVQKSAEKSQKLKE

-2563 NGQADSLMASNAF
+2563 NSQADSLMTSSAF
-2576 DTSQVKEK
+2576 DTSQVKDK
-2584 RDAVNGRFA
+2584 RETINGRFQR
-2593 KIKSMATGRRAK
+2593 IKSMAAARRAK

-2616 RDLDDEESWIKE
+2616 RDMDDEESWIKE

-2656 AELGAHEPAI
+2656 AELAAHEPAI
-2666 QSVLDTGKK
+2666 QGVLDTGKK

-2683 QEEIQQ
+2683 KEEIQQ

-2699 ELKDLSGARGQRLE
+2699 ELKQLAAARGQRLE

-2735 LNLVGSEDYGDTL
+2735 MTLVASEDYGDTL
-2748 AAVQGLLKKHEAF
+2748 AAIQGLLKKHEAF
-2761 ETDFTVHRD
+2761 ETDFTVHKD
-2770 RVNDVCTNGEELIK
+2770 RVNDVCANGEDLIK

-2789 VDNISA
+2789 VENITA
-2795 KMSALRGKV
+2795 KMKGLKGKV
-2804 SELERAAAQR
+2804 SDLEKAAAQR

-2866 FDAGLQAFQQEGITN
+2866 FDAGLQAFQQEGIAN

-2893 HVQSKAI
+2893 HIQSKAI

-2905 ALIKRWNQLLSNSA
+2905 SLMKRWNQLLANSA

-2972 RALREA
+2972 KALREA
-2978 HEAFR
+2978 HDAFR

-2995 LAELDQQIKSYQVV
+2995 LAELDRQIKSFRVA

-3058 HANAFHQWLQETRT
+3058 HANAFHQWIQETR
-3072 YLLDG
+3072 

-3172 EFSMMFKHFDKEKS
+3172 EFSMMFKHFDKDKS

-3212 PDPEFEAILDTVD
+3212 PDPEFESILDTVD
-3225 PNRDGNVSLQEY
+3225 PNRDGHVSLQEY

-3258 FRALSTENK
+3258 FRALSSEGK

-3274 LYQNLTKE
+3274 LYQNLTRE
-3282 QADYCL
+3282 QADYCI
-3288 SHMKPYLDSKGRE
+3288 SHMKPYMDGKGRE
-3301 LPSAFDFV
+3301 LPSAYDYI

>member
-1 MCYHQ
+1 MD
-6 RKAMRTRSSSP
+6 SS
-17 PIHVHVN
+17 
-24 DATPVHVHVKSQR
+24 
-37 TSPARTPQ
+37 
-45 GKTKVD
+45 
-51 RGNLRPTARVKTR
+51 
-64 VPWIPPGKAS
+64 
-74 IRDASYKWEGPTHC
+74 
-88 LEITPPLPEPGPEHS
+88 
-103 QSALHLADLTSEEEE
+103 
-118 GLHGRISQYERKIE
+118 
-132 RLLTEVSTLKN
+132 
-143 EVELRK
+143 
-149 QEQLLERQSEQL
+149 
-161 SVSQRV
+161 
-167 IVEQEEELAEV
+167 
-178 TKELEETERENSRL
+178 
-192 RQSMEKMLVEMDHNR
+192 
-207 QDGDSVQQDKD
+207 
-218 ALHRKLMEAEL
+218 
-229 DGTAAAKQV
+229 
-238 SALRESVSKLCGAV
+238 
-252 GTRLSGSESAVL
+252 
-264 ARQKELLLQKLETF
+264 
-278 EATNRTLRHLL
+278 
-289 REQQGSQ
+289 
-296 MESLRVSEQ
+296 
-305 RDALLKRLADTE
+305 
-317 AENAHLVVKLQE
+317 
-329 KDREVN
+329 
-335 ELSKLLDTEK
+335 
-345 DNTRSTTELSKSLES
+345 
-360 TRAHLQG
+360 
-367 QLRSKEA
+367 
-374 ENNRLTLQ
+374 
-382 IKNLERAA
+382 
-390 NQQKVEM
+390 
-397 EHLTEQ
+397 
-403 LARLKQQSSA
+403 
-413 DREVLKRATRAQKQ
+413 
-427 RAERSEDTAGQLS
+427 
-440 VQLLDME
+440 
-447 KQVVNALSAA
+447 
-457 ETWQSRHAQEA
+457 
-468 KEKSKLE
+468 
-475 IELSLLNSRIAE
+475 
-487 LTEQLQGAGDKGR
+487 
-500 AEREALLDHL
+500 
-510 HELTKEST
+510 
-518 AAKLENQ
+518 
-525 SLKATASAVE
+525 
-535 EKLALSQS
+535 
-543 ELLQVKASI
+543 
-552 QQYESLLDSYKIQV
+552 
-566 GKTRAEADEYRAR
+566 
-579 LAEAE
+579 
-584 QEAQAIRGEL
+584 
-594 EQEIEEV
+594 
-601 RRDLLGRLAEL
+601 
-612 EPLPEALRRSEL
+612 
-624 QLQEAQDRERNQERR
+624 
-639 SMELS
+639 
-644 TTLTDLRMKVETQ
+644 
-657 GSQVELLRQKNKV
+657 
-670 LLEENRQ
+670 
-677 LQQRVESLE
+677 
-686 RKLEEA
+686 
-692 GSQNSDL
+692 
-699 QAVIAKRE
+699 
-707 DTIHSNQL
+707 
-715 RLEEKTR
+715 
-722 ECSLLSRK
+722 
-730 LEEALGDARQQIS
+730 
-743 ETRGL
+743 
-748 AATKERSTQSK
+748 
-759 ILELETQLSR
+759 
-769 TNSEINQLRRSKEE
+769 
-783 VERRYQ
+783 
-789 SRLQDV
+789 
-795 KDRLEQSDST
+795 
-805 NRSLQNYVQFLKA
+805 
-818 SYANVFGDLALG
+818 
-830 SSLPAENCVTFGWK
+830 
-844 KKETAIPES
+844 
-853 RLAASFVVDP
+853 
-863 LGQPPLSKLFRKQT
+863 
-877 EKMDTTGVKVLE
+877 GVKVLE
-889 TAEDIQ
+889 TADDIQ

-901 LDRYRRFKELSMMRR
+901 LDRYLRFKELSTIRR
-916 TKLED
+916 QKLED
-921 SYRFQFFRRDADEL
+921 SYRFQFFQRDADEL

-950 YKDPSNLQG
+950 YKDPTNLQG

-973 NAGAIIKLDETGN
+973 NSGAIVKLDETGN
-986 LMISEGHFSSETI
+986 LMISESHFSSETI
-999 RTRLEELHRL
+999 RVRLVELHRL
-1009 WDLLLQKTKEKGMRL
+1009 WEQLLLKMQEKGIKL
-1024 LQAQKLVQYLREC
+1024 QQAQKLVQYLREC
-1037 EDALDWI
+1037 EDVLDWI
-1044 SDKEAIATSEELGQD
+1044 NDKEAIVTSEELGQD
-1059 LEHVELLQK
+1059 LEHVEVLQK

-1074 TDLAAHEERVN
+1074 TDLAAHEDRVN
-1085 EVNQLAAKLIQEA
+1085 EVNQFASKLAQEE
-1098 HPEAELIVRKQDEV
+1098 HPELDLIKTKQDEV
-1112 NAAWQR
+1112 NNSWQR

-1142 VDETISWIKEKEQL
+1142 VDETIGWIREKEQL

-1179 ERDLAALEDKVNTLG
+1179 ERDLAALEEKVKALCTES
-1194 GDAERL
+1194 DRL
-1200 QQTHPQNASQIHLK
+1200 QESHPQNAPQIQVK
-1214 KDELI
+1214 GKELLS
-1219 TNWEQIRTLAAERHS
+1219 NWEQIRTLAAERHT
-1234 RLNDSYRLQ
+1234 RLNDSYKLQ
-1243 RFTADF
+1243 RFLADF

-1295 FRATDEAGQ
+1295 FKAADAAGH
-1304 ALLNTG
+1304 ALLSAD
-1310 HYASEEVKEKLGIL
+1310 HYASDEVREKLTIL
-1324 AEEKESLL
+1324 AEERTTLL
-1332 ELWEVRRQQYE
+1332 ELWELRRQQYE

-1408 ATKLIQNNHYAKE
+1408 ATKLIQNNHYAKD
-1421 DVATRRDALLNRRN
+1421 DVATRRDALLSRRN

-1440 AQSRRAALEDSFH
+1440 ALYRRTQLTDSFH

-1505 RIDALQKSGQELLDG
+1505 RIDALENSGQKLIDVN
-1520 KHYASTEVAGRM
+1520 HYASDEVAARM
-1532 EEVSSQWKKLLEAT
+1532 NDVITLWKRLLEAT

-1585 GKDLTSVQNLQKKHA
+1585 GKDLTNVQNLQKKHA
-1600 LLEADVAAH
+1600 LLEADIAAH

-1623 QDAGHFDADNI
+1623 QEAGHFDADNI
-1634 RKKQEALVVRYD
+1634 RKKQEALVGRYE
-1646 ALREPM
+1646 ALKDPM
-1652 AARKQKLSDSLRLQ
+1652 VARKQKLSDSLRLQ
-1666 QLFRDVEDEETWI
+1666 QLFRDIEDEETWI

-1708 QAEITGHEPRIKAV
+1708 QAEIAGHEPRIKAV
-1722 TQKGEAM
+1722 TQKGNNM
-1729 VEEGHFAGEDVKV
+1729 ITEGHFAADEVKV
-1742 KLTELHGR
+1742 KLRELNDKWGSLR
-1750 WDTLKAKASQRR
+1750 NKASQRR

-1817 LSAYGSSIQGLK
+1817 LRAYGSSIQSLR

-1899 VKKLDPTQSSSR
+1899 VKKLDPAQSASR
-1911 ENLLDEHGSIALRQD
+1911 ENLLEEQGSIALRQE
-1926 QIENQY
+1926 QIDGQY
-1932 GTLLELG
+1932 HNILEMG

-1953 MLFREA
+1953 MVFREA

-1967 EKESALTNEEV
+1967 EKEAALTNEEV
-1978 GSDLEQV
+1978 GTDLEQV

-1997 DLKANESRLRDIN
+1997 DLKANESRLKDIN
-2010 KVASE
+2010 KVADD
-2015 LESEGLMAEEAPMVQ
+2015 LESEGLITEEVQ
-2030 AQQQELLGAAPGK
+2030 AVQQQEVYGSMPR
-2043 DEADSK
+2043 DEADAK
-2049 TASPWK
+2049 GASPWK
-2055 ELNNR
+2055 SVRTAVHAVATFNSIKDLNER
-2060 WRSLQQLAEERSN
+2060 WRSLQQLAEERSQL
-2073 MLGSAHEVQRF
+2073 LGSAHEVQRF

-2101 LNTDNYGHDLASVQA
+2101 LNTDSYGHDLASVQA

-2132 DKVNSLGETAERL
+2132 DKVNSLGETAQRL
-2145 IQSHPEA
+2145 IQSHPESA
-2152 VDDIQEKCTELNT
+2152 DDIQEKCTELNQ
-2165 AWSSLVGRAD
+2165 AWNSLGKRAD
-2175 QRKDKLGNSHDL
+2175 KRKEKLGDSHDL

-2200 INGIRGLVSSEEL
+2200 INGIRGLVSSDEL

-2236 RAGTFQAFE
+2236 RTGTFQAFE
-2245 QFGQQLLVRGHY
+2245 QFGQQLLSRGHY
-2257 ASPEIQQK
+2257 ASPEIKEK
-2265 LEALDRERADLEK
+2265 LDILDQERASLEK
-2278 AWVQRRMMLDQCLEL
+2278 SWVQRRMMLDQCLEL

-2311 AFLASDDKGDSLDS
+2311 AFLNSEDKGDSLDS

-2349 LQSFADQLIG
+2349 LQAFADQLVS
-2359 ADHYAKP
+2359 ANHYATGD
-2366 EIFNRRNEVLDRWR
+2366 IAARRNEVLDRWR

-2410 AWISEKLQTATD
+2410 AWISEKLQTASD
-2422 ESYKDPTNIQSKHQK
+2422 ESYKDPTNIQLSKLLSKHQK

-2455 IDTGNALIQRGACAG
+2455 IDMGNSLIDRGACAG
-2470 SEDAVKARLN
+2470 SEDAVKVRLG
-2480 ALDEQWQF
+2480 ALADQWQF
-2488 LVNKSAEKSQKLKE
+2488 LVQKSAEKSQKLKE
-2502 ANKQQNFNTG
+2502 ANRQQNFNTG

-2563 NGQADSLMASNAF
+2563 NGQADSLMTSSAF

-2584 RDAVNGRFA
+2584 RDAINDRFQR
-2593 KIKSMATGRRAK
+2593 IKSMASARRGR

-2628 KKLLVSSEDYG
+2628 KKLLVGSDDYG

-2656 AELGAHEPAI
+2656 AELAAHEPAI
-2666 QSVLDTGKK
+2666 QGVLDTGKK

-2683 QEEIQQ
+2683 KDEIQQ
-2689 RLAQFVDHWK
+2689 RLAQFLEHWK
-2699 ELKDLSGARGQRLE
+2699 ELRQQASARGQRLE

-2735 LNLVGSEDYGDTL
+2735 MTLVASEDYGDTL
-2748 AAVQGLLKKHEAF
+2748 AAIQGLLKKHEAF
-2761 ETDFTVHRD
+2761 ETDFTVHKE
-2770 RVNDVCTNGEELIK
+2770 RVHDVCTNGQDLIQ

-2795 KMSALRGKV
+2795 KMQGLRGKV
-2804 SELERAAAQR
+2804 SELEKAAAQR

-2888 LLAAK
+2888 LVAAK
-2893 HVQSKAI
+2893 HIQSRAI
-2900 EARHA
+2900 ESRHA
-2905 ALIKRWNQLLSNSA
+2905 SLMKRWNQLLDNSA

-2927 AQEHFR
+2927 AQEHYR

-2972 RALREA
+2972 KALREA
-2978 HEAFR
+2978 HDAFR
-2983 SSLSSA
+2983 NSLSSA
-2989 QADFNQ
+2989 QTDFNQ
-2995 LAELDQQIKSYQVV
+2995 LAELDRQIKGYCVA

-3058 HANAFHQWLQETRT
+3058 HANAFHQWIQETRT

-3172 EFSMMFKHFDKEKS
+3172 EFSMMFKHFDKDKS

-3212 PDPEFEAILDTVD
+3212 PDPEFETILDIVD
-3225 PNRDGNVSLQEY
+3225 PNRDGHVSLQEY

-3258 FRALSTENK
+3258 FRALSTEQK

-3274 LYQNLTKE
+3274 LYQNLSRE
-3282 QADYCL
+3282 QADYCI
-3288 SHMKPYLDSKGRE
+3288 SHMKPYMDSKGRE
-3301 LPSAFDFV
+3301 LPSAFDYV

>member
-1 MCYHQ
+1 MD
-6 RKAMRTRSSSP
+6 SS
-17 PIHVHVN
+17 
-24 DATPVHVHVKSQR
+24 
-37 TSPARTPQ
+37 
-45 GKTKVD
+45 
-51 RGNLRPTARVKTR
+51 
-64 VPWIPPGKAS
+64 
-74 IRDASYKWEGPTHC
+74 
-88 LEITPPLPEPGPEHS
+88 
-103 QSALHLADLTSEEEE
+103 
-118 GLHGRISQYERKIE
+118 
-132 RLLTEVSTLKN
+132 
-143 EVELRK
+143 
-149 QEQLLERQSEQL
+149 
-161 SVSQRV
+161 
-167 IVEQEEELAEV
+167 
-178 TKELEETERENSRL
+178 
-192 RQSMEKMLVEMDHNR
+192 
-207 QDGDSVQQDKD
+207 
-218 ALHRKLMEAEL
+218 
-229 DGTAAAKQV
+229 
-238 SALRESVSKLCGAV
+238 
-252 GTRLSGSESAVL
+252 
-264 ARQKELLLQKLETF
+264 
-278 EATNRTLRHLL
+278 
-289 REQQGSQ
+289 
-296 MESLRVSEQ
+296 
-305 RDALLKRLADTE
+305 
-317 AENAHLVVKLQE
+317 
-329 KDREVN
+329 
-335 ELSKLLDTEK
+335 
-345 DNTRSTTELSKSLES
+345 
-360 TRAHLQG
+360 
-367 QLRSKEA
+367 
-374 ENNRLTLQ
+374 
-382 IKNLERAA
+382 
-390 NQQKVEM
+390 
-397 EHLTEQ
+397 
-403 LARLKQQSSA
+403 
-413 DREVLKRATRAQKQ
+413 
-427 RAERSEDTAGQLS
+427 
-440 VQLLDME
+440 
-447 KQVVNALSAA
+447 
-457 ETWQSRHAQEA
+457 
-468 KEKSKLE
+468 
-475 IELSLLNSRIAE
+475 
-487 LTEQLQGAGDKGR
+487 
-500 AEREALLDHL
+500 
-510 HELTKEST
+510 
-518 AAKLENQ
+518 
-525 SLKATASAVE
+525 
-535 EKLALSQS
+535 
-543 ELLQVKASI
+543 
-552 QQYESLLDSYKIQV
+552 
-566 GKTRAEADEYRAR
+566 
-579 LAEAE
+579 
-584 QEAQAIRGEL
+584 
-594 EQEIEEV
+594 
-601 RRDLLGRLAEL
+601 
-612 EPLPEALRRSEL
+612 
-624 QLQEAQDRERNQERR
+624 
-639 SMELS
+639 
-644 TTLTDLRMKVETQ
+644 
-657 GSQVELLRQKNKV
+657 
-670 LLEENRQ
+670 
-677 LQQRVESLE
+677 
-686 RKLEEA
+686 
-692 GSQNSDL
+692 
-699 QAVIAKRE
+699 
-707 DTIHSNQL
+707 
-715 RLEEKTR
+715 
-722 ECSLLSRK
+722 
-730 LEEALGDARQQIS
+730 
-743 ETRGL
+743 
-748 AATKERSTQSK
+748 
-759 ILELETQLSR
+759 
-769 TNSEINQLRRSKEE
+769 
-783 VERRYQ
+783 
-789 SRLQDV
+789 
-795 KDRLEQSDST
+795 
-805 NRSLQNYVQFLKA
+805 
-818 SYANVFGDLALG
+818 
-830 SSLPAENCVTFGWK
+830 
-844 KKETAIPES
+844 
-853 RLAASFVVDP
+853 
-863 LGQPPLSKLFRKQT
+863 
-877 EKMDTTGVKVLE
+877 GVKVLE
-889 TAEDIQ
+889 TADDIQ

-901 LDRYRRFKELSMMRR
+901 LDRYLRFKELSTIRR
-916 TKLED
+916 QKLED
-921 SYRFQFFRRDADEL
+921 SYRFQFFQRDADEL

-950 YKDPSNLQG
+950 YKDPTNLQG

-973 NAGAIIKLDETGN
+973 NSGAIVKLDETGN
-986 LMISEGHFSSETI
+986 LMISESHFSSETI
-999 RTRLEELHRL
+999 RVRLVELHRL
-1009 WDLLLQKTKEKGMRL
+1009 WEQLLLKMQEKGIKL
-1024 LQAQKLVQYLREC
+1024 QQAQKLVQYLREC
-1037 EDALDWI
+1037 EDVLDWI
-1044 SDKEAIATSEELGQD
+1044 NDKEAIVTSEELGQD
-1059 LEHVELLQK
+1059 LEHVEVLQK

-1074 TDLAAHEERVN
+1074 TDLAAHEDRVN
-1085 EVNQLAAKLIQEA
+1085 EVNQFASKLAQEE
-1098 HPEAELIVRKQDEV
+1098 HPELDLIKTKQDEV
-1112 NAAWQR
+1112 NNSWQR

-1142 VDETISWIKEKEQL
+1142 VDETIGWIREKEQL

-1179 ERDLAALEDKVNTLG
+1179 ERDLAALEEKVKALCTES
-1194 GDAERL
+1194 DRL
-1200 QQTHPQNASQIHLK
+1200 QESHPQNAPQIQVK
-1214 KDELI
+1214 GKELLS
-1219 TNWEQIRTLAAERHS
+1219 NWEQIRTLAAERHT
-1234 RLNDSYRLQ
+1234 RLNDSYKLQ
-1243 RFTADF
+1243 RFLADF

-1295 FRATDEAGQ
+1295 FKAADAAGH
-1304 ALLNTG
+1304 ALLSAD
-1310 HYASEEVKEKLGIL
+1310 HYASDEVREKLTIL
-1324 AEEKESLL
+1324 AEERTTLL
-1332 ELWEVRRQQYE
+1332 ELWELRRQQYE

-1408 ATKLIQNNHYAKE
+1408 ATKLIQNNHYAKD
-1421 DVATRRDALLNRRN
+1421 DVATRRDALLSRRN

-1440 AQSRRAALEDSFH
+1440 ALYRRTQLTDSFH

-1505 RIDALQKSGQELLDG
+1505 RIDALENSGQKLIDVN
-1520 KHYASTEVAGRM
+1520 HYASDEVAARM
-1532 EEVSSQWKKLLEAT
+1532 NDVITLWKRLLEAT

-1585 GKDLTSVQNLQKKHA
+1585 GKDLTNVQNLQKKHA
-1600 LLEADVAAH
+1600 LLEADIAAH

-1623 QDAGHFDADNI
+1623 QEAGHFDADNI
-1634 RKKQEALVVRYD
+1634 RKKQEALVGRYE
-1646 ALREPM
+1646 ALKDPM
-1652 AARKQKLSDSLRLQ
+1652 VARKQKLSDSLRLQ
-1666 QLFRDVEDEETWI
+1666 QLFRDIEDEETWI

-1708 QAEITGHEPRIKAV
+1708 QAEIAGHEPRIKAV
-1722 TQKGEAM
+1722 TQKGNNM
-1729 VEEGHFAGEDVKV
+1729 ITEGHFAADEVKV
-1742 KLTELHGR
+1742 KLRELNDKWGSLR
-1750 WDTLKAKASQRR
+1750 NKASQRR

-1817 LSAYGSSIQGLK
+1817 LRAYGSSIQSLR

-1899 VKKLDPTQSSSR
+1899 VKKLDPAQSASR
-1911 ENLLDEHGSIALRQD
+1911 ENLLEEQGSIALRQE
-1926 QIENQY
+1926 QIDGQY
-1932 GTLLELG
+1932 HNILEMG

-1953 MLFREA
+1953 MVFREA

-1967 EKESALTNEEV
+1967 EKEAALTNEEV
-1978 GSDLEQV
+1978 GTDLEQV

-1997 DLKANESRLRDIN
+1997 DLKANESRLKDIN
-2010 KVASE
+2010 KVADD
-2015 LESEGLMAEEAPMVQ
+2015 LESEGLITEEVQ
-2030 AQQQELLGAAPGK
+2030 AVQQQEVYGSMPR
-2043 DEADSK
+2043 DEADAK
-2049 TASPWK
+2049 GASPWK
-2055 ELNNR
+2055 SVRTAVHAVATFNSIKDLNER
-2060 WRSLQQLAEERSN
+2060 WRSLQQLAEERSQL
-2073 MLGSAHEVQRF
+2073 LGSAHEVQRF

-2101 LNTDNYGHDLASVQA
+2101 LNTDSYGHDLASVQA

-2132 DKVNSLGETAERL
+2132 DKVNSLGETAQRL
-2145 IQSHPEA
+2145 IQSHPESA
-2152 VDDIQEKCTELNT
+2152 DDIQEKCTELNQ
-2165 AWSSLVGRAD
+2165 AWNSLGKRAD
-2175 QRKDKLGNSHDL
+2175 KRKEKLGDSHDL

-2200 INGIRGLVSSEEL
+2200 INGIRGLVSSDEL

-2236 RAGTFQAFE
+2236 RTGTFQAFE
-2245 QFGQQLLVRGHY
+2245 QFGQQLLSRGHY
-2257 ASPEIQQK
+2257 ASPEIKEK
-2265 LEALDRERADLEK
+2265 LDILDQERASLEK
-2278 AWVQRRMMLDQCLEL
+2278 SWVQRRMMLDQCLEL

-2311 AFLASDDKGDSLDS
+2311 AFLNSEDKGDSLDS

-2349 LQSFADQLIG
+2349 LQAFADQLVS
-2359 ADHYAKP
+2359 ANHYATGD
-2366 EIFNRRNEVLDRWR
+2366 IAARRNEVLDRWR

-2410 AWISEKLQTATD
+2410 AWISEKLQTASD

-2455 IDTGNALIQRGACAG
+2455 IDMGNSLIDRGACAG
-2470 SEDAVKARLN
+2470 SEDAVKVRLG
-2480 ALDEQWQF
+2480 ALADQWQF
-2488 LVNKSAEKSQKLKE
+2488 LVQKSAEKSQKLKE
-2502 ANKQQNFNTG
+2502 ANRQQNFNTG

-2563 NGQADSLMASNAF
+2563 NGQADSLMTSSAF

-2584 RDAVNGRFA
+2584 RDAINDRFQR
-2593 KIKSMATGRRAK
+2593 IKSMASARRGR

-2628 KKLLVSSEDYG
+2628 KKLLVGSDDYG

-2656 AELGAHEPAI
+2656 AELAAHEPAI
-2666 QSVLDTGKK
+2666 QGVLDTGKK

-2683 QEEIQQ
+2683 KDEIQQ
-2689 RLAQFVDHWK
+2689 RLAQFLEHWK
-2699 ELKDLSGARGQRLE
+2699 ELRQQASARGQRLE

-2735 LNLVGSEDYGDTL
+2735 MTLVASEDYGDTL
-2748 AAVQGLLKKHEAF
+2748 AAIQGLLKKHEAF
-2761 ETDFTVHRD
+2761 ETDFTVHKE
-2770 RVNDVCTNGEELIK
+2770 RVHDVCTNGQDLIQ

-2795 KMSALRGKV
+2795 KMQGLRGKV
-2804 SELERAAAQR
+2804 SELEKAAAQR

-2888 LLAAK
+2888 LVAAK
-2893 HVQSKAI
+2893 HIQSRAI
-2900 EARHA
+2900 ESRHA
-2905 ALIKRWNQLLSNSA
+2905 SLMKRWNQLLDNSA

-2927 AQEHFR
+2927 AQEHYR

-2972 RALREA
+2972 KALREA
-2978 HEAFR
+2978 HDAFR
-2983 SSLSSA
+2983 NSLSSA
-2989 QADFNQ
+2989 QTDFNQ
-2995 LAELDQQIKSYQVV
+2995 LAELDRQIKGYCVA

-3058 HANAFHQWLQETRT
+3058 HANAFHQWIQETRT

-3172 EFSMMFKHFDKEKS
+3172 EFSMMFKHFDKDKS

-3212 PDPEFEAILDTVD
+3212 PDPEFETILDIVD
-3225 PNRDGNVSLQEY
+3225 PNRDGHVSLQEY

-3258 FRALSTENK
+3258 FRALSTEQK

-3274 LYQNLTKE
+3274 LYQNLSRE
-3282 QADYCL
+3282 QADYCI
-3288 SHMKPYLDSKGRE
+3288 SHMKPYMDSKGRE
-3301 LPSAFDFV
+3301 LPSAFDYV

>member
-1 MCYHQ
+1 PCFP
-6 RKAMRTRSSSP
+6 K
-17 PIHVHVN
+17 
-24 DATPVHVHVKSQR
+24 
-37 TSPARTPQ
+37 
-45 GKTKVD
+45 
-51 RGNLRPTARVKTR
+51 
-64 VPWIPPGKAS
+64 
-74 IRDASYKWEGPTHC
+74 
-88 LEITPPLPEPGPEHS
+88 
-103 QSALHLADLTSEEEE
+103 
-118 GLHGRISQYERKIE
+118 
-132 RLLTEVSTLKN
+132 
-143 EVELRK
+143 
-149 QEQLLERQSEQL
+149 
-161 SVSQRV
+161 
-167 IVEQEEELAEV
+167 
-178 TKELEETERENSRL
+178 
-192 RQSMEKMLVEMDHNR
+192 
-207 QDGDSVQQDKD
+207 
-218 ALHRKLMEAEL
+218 
-229 DGTAAAKQV
+229 
-238 SALRESVSKLCGAV
+238 
-252 GTRLSGSESAVL
+252 
-264 ARQKELLLQKLETF
+264 
-278 EATNRTLRHLL
+278 
-289 REQQGSQ
+289 
-296 MESLRVSEQ
+296 
-305 RDALLKRLADTE
+305 
-317 AENAHLVVKLQE
+317 
-329 KDREVN
+329 
-335 ELSKLLDTEK
+335 
-345 DNTRSTTELSKSLES
+345 
-360 TRAHLQG
+360 
-367 QLRSKEA
+367 
-374 ENNRLTLQ
+374 
-382 IKNLERAA
+382 
-390 NQQKVEM
+390 
-397 EHLTEQ
+397 
-403 LARLKQQSSA
+403 
-413 DREVLKRATRAQKQ
+413 
-427 RAERSEDTAGQLS
+427 
-440 VQLLDME
+440 
-447 KQVVNALSAA
+447 
-457 ETWQSRHAQEA
+457 
-468 KEKSKLE
+468 
-475 IELSLLNSRIAE
+475 
-487 LTEQLQGAGDKGR
+487 
-500 AEREALLDHL
+500 
-510 HELTKEST
+510 
-518 AAKLENQ
+518 
-525 SLKATASAVE
+525 
-535 EKLALSQS
+535 
-543 ELLQVKASI
+543 
-552 QQYESLLDSYKIQV
+552 
-566 GKTRAEADEYRAR
+566 
-579 LAEAE
+579 
-584 QEAQAIRGEL
+584 
-594 EQEIEEV
+594 
-601 RRDLLGRLAEL
+601 
-612 EPLPEALRRSEL
+612 
-624 QLQEAQDRERNQERR
+624 
-639 SMELS
+639 
-644 TTLTDLRMKVETQ
+644 
-657 GSQVELLRQKNKV
+657 
-670 LLEENRQ
+670 
-677 LQQRVESLE
+677 
-686 RKLEEA
+686 
-692 GSQNSDL
+692 
-699 QAVIAKRE
+699 
-707 DTIHSNQL
+707 
-715 RLEEKTR
+715 
-722 ECSLLSRK
+722 
-730 LEEALGDARQQIS
+730 
-743 ETRGL
+743 
-748 AATKERSTQSK
+748 
-759 ILELETQLSR
+759 
-769 TNSEINQLRRSKEE
+769 
-783 VERRYQ
+783 
-789 SRLQDV
+789 
-795 KDRLEQSDST
+795 
-805 NRSLQNYVQFLKA
+805 
-818 SYANVFGDLALG
+818 
-830 SSLPAENCVTFGWK
+830 
-844 KKETAIPES
+844 
-853 RLAASFVVDP
+853 
-863 LGQPPLSKLFRKQT
+863 
-877 EKMDTTGVKVLE
+877 EKMDPSGVKVLE

-901 LDRYRRFKELSMMRR
+901 LDRYHRFKELSSLRR
-916 TKLED
+916 QKLED
-921 SYRFQFFRRDADEL
+921 SYRFQFFQRDADEL

-973 NAGAIIKLDETGN
+973 NSGAIIKLDETGN
-986 LMISEGHFSSETI
+986 QMINEGHFASETI
-999 RTRLEELHRL
+999 RTRLQELHRL
-1009 WDLLLQKTKEKGMRL
+1009 WELLLEKMREKGVKL

-1037 EDALDWI
+1037 EDVLDWI
-1044 SDKEAIATSEELGQD
+1044 NDKEAIVTSEELGQD
-1059 LEHVELLQK
+1059 LEHVEVLQK

-1085 EVNQLAAKLIQEA
+1085 EVNQFAGKLIQEQ
-1098 HPEAELIVRKQDEV
+1098 HPEEELIKSKQDEV
-1112 NAAWQR
+1112 NASWQR
-1118 LKGLAQQRQGKLFG
+1118 LKGLALQRQGKLFG

-1142 VDETISWIKEKEQL
+1142 VDETISWIKEKGQL

-1179 ERDLAALEDKVNTLG
+1179 ERDLAALEDKVKALC
-1194 GDAERL
+1194 AEADRL
-1200 QQTHPQNASQIHLK
+1200 QQSHPINASQIQVK
-1214 KDELI
+1214 REELI
-1219 TNWEQIRTLAAERHS
+1219 ANWEQIRTLAEYCHAEMTFLPYS
-1234 RLNDSYRLQ
+1234 
-1243 RFTADF
+1243 
-1249 RDLTSWVT
+1249 DLTEDSWEEEEGIWVT

-1295 FRATDEAGQ
+1295 FKSADESGQ
-1304 ALLNTG
+1304 ALLAAG
-1310 HYASEEVKEKLGIL
+1310 HYASDEVKEKLTIL
-1324 AEEKESLL
+1324 SDERSALL
-1332 ELWEVRRQQYE
+1332 ELWELRRQQYE

-1408 ATKLIQNNHYAKE
+1408 ATKLIQNNHYAMD
-1421 DVATRRDALLNRRN
+1421 DVATRRDALLSRRN

-1440 AQSRRAALEDSFH
+1440 AMYRRTQLADSFH
-1453 LQQFFRDSDELKSWI
+1453 LQQFFRDSDELKSWV

-1505 RIDALQKSGQELLDG
+1505 RIDALEKAGQKLIDV
-1520 KHYASTEVAGRM
+1520 KHYASDEVAARM
-1532 EEVSSQWKKLLEAT
+1532 NEVISLWKKLLEAT

-1634 RKKQEALVVRYD
+1634 KKKQEALVARYE
-1646 ALREPM
+1646 ALKDPM
-1652 AARKQKLSDSLRLQ
+1652 VARKQKLADSLRLQ
-1666 QLFRDVEDEETWI
+1666 QLFRDIEDEETWI

-1708 QAEITGHEPRIKAV
+1708 QAEIAGHEPRIKAV
-1722 TQKGEAM
+1722 TQKGNAM
-1729 VEEGHFAGEDVKV
+1729 VEEGHFAAEDVKI
-1742 KLTELHGR
+1742 KLNELNQK
-1750 WDTLKAKASQRR
+1750 WDSLKAKASQRR

-1817 LSAYGSSIQGLK
+1817 LSAYGSSIQALR

-1899 VKKLDPTQSSSR
+1899 VKKLDPAQSASR
-1911 ENLLDEHGSIALRQD
+1911 ENLLEEQGSIAL
-1926 QIENQY
+1926 Y
-1932 GTLLELG
+1932 HSLLELG
-1939 EKRKDMLEKSCKKF
+1939 EKRKGMLEKSCKKF

-1967 EKESALTNEEV
+1967 EKEAALTNEEV
-1978 GSDLEQV
+1978 GADLEQV

-1997 DLKANESRLRDIN
+1997 VCFNAVCLVSF
-2010 KVASE
+2010 
-2015 LESEGLMAEEAPMVQ
+2015 GLSLQ
-2030 AQQQELLGAAPGK
+2030 DFL
-2043 DEADSK
+2043 
-2049 TASPWK
+2049 
-2055 ELNNR
+2055 ELNER
-2060 WRSLQQLAEERSN
+2060 WRSLQQLAEERSQL
-2073 MLGSAHEVQRF
+2073 LGSAHEVQRF

-2132 DKVNSLGETAERL
+2132 DKVNSLGETAQRL
-2145 IQSHPEA
+2145 IQSHPESA
-2152 VDDIQEKCTELNT
+2152 EDLQEKCTELNQ
-2165 AWSSLVGRAD
+2165 AWNSLGKRAD
-2175 QRKDKLGNSHDL
+2175 QRKEKLGDSHDL

-2200 INGIRGLVSSEEL
+2200 INGIRGLVSSDEL

-2245 QFGQQLLVRGHY
+2245 QFGQQLLAHGHY
-2257 ASPEIQQK
+2257 ASPEIKEK
-2265 LEALDRERADLEK
+2265 LDILDQERTDLEK

-2293 QLFNRDCEQA
+2293 QLFHRDCEQA

-2311 AFLASDDKGDSLDS
+2311 AFLNTEDKGDSLDS

-2341 VQEEKIAA
+2341 VQEEKIAV
-2349 LQSFADQLIG
+2349 LQSFADQLIS
-2359 ADHYAKP
+2359 ADHYAKGV
-2366 EIFNRRNEVLDRWR
+2366 IANRRNEVLDRWL

-2410 AWISEKLQTATD
+2410 AWISEKLQTASD

-2455 IDTGNALIQRGACAG
+2455 IDMGNSLIERGACAG
-2470 SEDAVKARLN
+2470 SEDAVKARLA
-2480 ALDEQWQF
+2480 ALADQWQF
-2488 LVNKSAEKSQKLKE
+2488 LVQKSAEKSQKLKE

-2563 NGQADSLMASNAF
+2563 NSQADSLMTSSAF
-2576 DTSQVKEK
+2576 DTSQVKDK
-2584 RDAVNGRFA
+2584 RETINGRFQR
-2593 KIKSMATGRRAK
+2593 IKSMAAARRAK

-2616 RDLDDEESWIKE
+2616 RDMDDEESWIKE

-2656 AELGAHEPAI
+2656 AELAAHEPAI
-2666 QSVLDTGKK
+2666 QGVLDTGKK

-2683 QEEIQQ
+2683 KEEIQQ

-2699 ELKDLSGARGQRLE
+2699 ELKQLAAARGQRLE

-2735 LNLVGSEDYGDTL
+2735 MTLVASEDYGDTL
-2748 AAVQGLLKKHEAF
+2748 AAIQGLLKKHEAF
-2761 ETDFTVHRD
+2761 ETDFTVHKD
-2770 RVNDVCTNGEELIK
+2770 RVNDVCANGQDLIK
-2784 KNNHH
+2784 KE
-2789 VDNISA
+2789 NITA
-2795 KMSALRGKV
+2795 KMKGLRGKV
-2804 SELERAAAQR
+2804 SDLEKAAAQR

-2866 FDAGLQAFQQEGITN
+2866 FDAGLQAFQQEGIAN

-2893 HVQSKAI
+2893 HIQSKAI

-2905 ALIKRWNQLLSNSA
+2905 SLMKRWNQLLANSA

-2972 RALREA
+2972 KALREA
-2978 HEAFR
+2978 HDAFR

-2995 LAELDQQIKSYQVV
+2995 LAELDRQIKSFRVA

-3058 HANAFHQWLQETRT
+3058 HANAFHQWIQETR
-3072 YLLDG
+3072 YSSSSPG
-3077 SCMVEESGTLESQL
+3077 ESGTLESQL

-3172 EFSMMFKHFDKEKS
+3172 EFSMMFKHFDKDKS

-3212 PDPEFEAILDTVD
+3212 PDPEFESILDTVD
-3225 PNRDGNVSLQEY
+3225 PNRDGHVSLQEY

-3258 FRALSTENK
+3258 FRALSSEGK

-3274 LYQNLTKE
+3274 LYQNLTRE
-3282 QADYCL
+3282 QADYCI
-3288 SHMKPYLDSKGRE
+3288 SHMKPYMDGKGRE
-3301 LPSAFDFV
+3301 LPSAYDYI

>member
-1 MCYHQ
+1 
-6 RKAMRTRSSSP
+6 
-17 PIHVHVN
+17 
-24 DATPVHVHVKSQR
+24 
-37 TSPARTPQ
+37 
-45 GKTKVD
+45 
-51 RGNLRPTARVKTR
+51 
-64 VPWIPPGKAS
+64 
-74 IRDASYKWEGPTHC
+74 
-88 LEITPPLPEPGPEHS
+88 
-103 QSALHLADLTSEEEE
+103 
-118 GLHGRISQYERKIE
+118 
-132 RLLTEVSTLKN
+132 
-143 EVELRK
+143 
-149 QEQLLERQSEQL
+149 
-161 SVSQRV
+161 
-167 IVEQEEELAEV
+167 
-178 TKELEETERENSRL
+178 
-192 RQSMEKMLVEMDHNR
+192 
-207 QDGDSVQQDKD
+207 
-218 ALHRKLMEAEL
+218 
-229 DGTAAAKQV
+229 
-238 SALRESVSKLCGAV
+238 
-252 GTRLSGSESAVL
+252 
-264 ARQKELLLQKLETF
+264 
-278 EATNRTLRHLL
+278 
-289 REQQGSQ
+289 
-296 MESLRVSEQ
+296 
-305 RDALLKRLADTE
+305 
-317 AENAHLVVKLQE
+317 
-329 KDREVN
+329 
-335 ELSKLLDTEK
+335 
-345 DNTRSTTELSKSLES
+345 
-360 TRAHLQG
+360 
-367 QLRSKEA
+367 
-374 ENNRLTLQ
+374 
-382 IKNLERAA
+382 
-390 NQQKVEM
+390 
-397 EHLTEQ
+397 
-403 LARLKQQSSA
+403 
-413 DREVLKRATRAQKQ
+413 
-427 RAERSEDTAGQLS
+427 
-440 VQLLDME
+440 
-447 KQVVNALSAA
+447 
-457 ETWQSRHAQEA
+457 
-468 KEKSKLE
+468 
-475 IELSLLNSRIAE
+475 
-487 LTEQLQGAGDKGR
+487 
-500 AEREALLDHL
+500 
-510 HELTKEST
+510 
-518 AAKLENQ
+518 
-525 SLKATASAVE
+525 
-535 EKLALSQS
+535 
-543 ELLQVKASI
+543 
-552 QQYESLLDSYKIQV
+552 
-566 GKTRAEADEYRAR
+566 
-579 LAEAE
+579 
-584 QEAQAIRGEL
+584 
-594 EQEIEEV
+594 
-601 RRDLLGRLAEL
+601 
-612 EPLPEALRRSEL
+612 
-624 QLQEAQDRERNQERR
+624 
-639 SMELS
+639 
-644 TTLTDLRMKVETQ
+644 
-657 GSQVELLRQKNKV
+657 
-670 LLEENRQ
+670 
-677 LQQRVESLE
+677 
-686 RKLEEA
+686 
-692 GSQNSDL
+692 
-699 QAVIAKRE
+699 
-707 DTIHSNQL
+707 
-715 RLEEKTR
+715 
-722 ECSLLSRK
+722 
-730 LEEALGDARQQIS
+730 
-743 ETRGL
+743 
-748 AATKERSTQSK
+748 
-759 ILELETQLSR
+759 
-769 TNSEINQLRRSKEE
+769 
-783 VERRYQ
+783 
-789 SRLQDV
+789 
-795 KDRLEQSDST
+795 
-805 NRSLQNYVQFLKA
+805 
-818 SYANVFGDLALG
+818 
-830 SSLPAENCVTFGWK
+830 
-844 KKETAIPES
+844 
-853 RLAASFVVDP
+853 
-863 LGQPPLSKLFRKQT
+863 
-877 EKMDTTGVKVLE
+877 MDTSGVKVLE
-889 TAEDIQ
+889 TADDIQ

-901 LDRYRRFKELSMMRR
+901 LDRYLRFKELSGLRR
-916 TKLED
+916 QKLED

-950 YKDPSNLQG
+950 YKDPTNLQG

-973 NAGAIIKLDETGN
+973 NAGAIVKLDETGN
-986 LMISEGHFSSETI
+986 QMITEGHFSSDII

-1009 WDLLLQKTKEKGMRL
+1009 WELLLQKTKEKGVRL

-1037 EDALDWI
+1037 EDTMDWI
-1044 SDKEAIATSEELGQD
+1044 NDKEAIVTSEELGLD
-1059 LEHVELLQK
+1059 LEHVEVLQK

-1085 EVNQLAAKLIQEA
+1085 DVNQLAGKLTQVLLIKRRRGQGNHGPLGSNKNLLGTKYCNMDWINDKEAIVTSEELGLDLEHVEVLQKKFEEFQTDLAAHEERVNDVNQLAGKLTQES

-1118 LKGLAQQRQGKLFG
+1118 LKGLALQRQGKLFG

-1142 VDETISWIKEKEQL
+1142 VDETIGWIKEKEQL

-1194 GDAERL
+1194 GEADRL
-1200 QQTHPQNASQIHLK
+1200 QQTHPQNATQIHLK
-1214 KDELI
+1214 RDELI
-1219 TNWEQIRTLAAERHS
+1219 TNWEQIRTLAAERHA

-1243 RFTADF
+1243 RFLADF

-1295 FRATDEAGQ
+1295 FKSTDEAGQ
-1304 ALLNTG
+1304 ALLSTG
-1310 HYASEEVKEKLGIL
+1310 HYASDEVREKLRVL
-1324 AEEKESLL
+1324 EEERSSLL
-1332 ELWEVRRQQYE
+1332 ELWELRRQQYE

-1373 LGDSLDSV
+1373 LGDTLDSV

-1421 DVATRRDALLNRRN
+1421 DVATRRDALLSRRN

-1440 AQSRRAALEDSFH
+1440 AQHRRAALEDSFH

-1468 NEKMKTATDEA
+1468 NEKMKTASDEA
-1479 YKDPSNLQGKVQ
+1479 YKARTRCLSFSFQKIERDPSNLQGKVQ

-1505 RIDALQKSGQELLDG
+1505 RIDALQKAGQELLND
-1520 KHYASTEVAGRM
+1520 KHYAA
-1532 EEVSSQWKKLLEAT
+1532 EEVSERMDEVGSLWKRLLEAT
-1546 ELKGIKL
+1546 EFKGIKL

-1580 ASDDY
+1580 SSDDY

-1600 LLEADVAAH
+1600 LLEADIAAH

-1623 QDAGHFDADNI
+1623 QEAGHFDVDNI
-1634 RKKQEALVVRYD
+1634 RKKQEALMTRYE
-1646 ALREPM
+1646 ALKDPM
-1652 AARKQKLSDSLRLQ
+1652 VARKQKLSDSLRLQ

-1708 QAEITGHEPRIKAV
+1708 QAEIAGHEPRIKAV
-1722 TQKGEAM
+1722 SQKGQAM
-1729 VEEGHFAGEDVKV
+1729 VEEGHFAGDEVKV
-1742 KLTELHGR
+1742 KLSELNSR
-1750 WDTLKAKASQRR
+1750 WETLKGKASQRR

-1785 REKEPIVG
+1785 REKEPI
-1793 STDYGKDEDSA
+1793 
-1804 EALLKKHEALMSD
+1804 ALLKKHEALMSD
-1817 LSAYGSSIQGLK
+1817 LSAYGSSIQALR

-1836 QQVAPTDDETGKEL
+1836 QQVAPMDDETGKEL

-1899 VKKLDPTQSSSR
+1899 VKKLDPTQSASR
-1911 ENLLDEHGSIALRQD
+1911 ENLLEEQGSISVRQEQIDSQALVTKEAGSVSLRMKQV
-1926 QIENQY
+1926 EELY
-1932 GTLLELG
+1932 GSLLEMG

-1959 NELQQWIN
+1959 SELQQWIS
-1967 EKESALTNEEV
+1967 EKEGTLTNEEM

-2010 KVASE
+2010 KVANE
-2015 LESEGLMAEEAPMVQ
+2015 LESEGLMTEEAPEVAL
-2030 AQQQELLGAAPGK
+2030 AQTQELN
-2043 DEADSK
+2043 E
-2049 TASPWK
+2049 
-2055 ELNNR
+2055 R

-2073 MLGSAHEVQRF
+2073 LLGSAHEVQRF

-2132 DKVNSLGETAERL
+2132 DKVNSLGETADRL

-2152 VDDIQEKCTELNT
+2152 VDDIQEKCTELNQ
-2165 AWSSLVGRAD
+2165 AWNSLVSRAD
-2175 QRKDKLGNSHDL
+2175 QRKDKLGDSHDL

-2200 INGIRGLVSSEEL
+2200 INGIRGLVSSDEL

-2245 QFGQQLLVRGHY
+2245 QFGQQLLERGHF
-2257 ASPEIQQK
+2257 ASPDIKEK
-2265 LEALDRERADLEK
+2265 LQILDRERADLEK

-2293 QLFNRDCEQA
+2293 QLFSRDCEQA
-2303 ENWMAARE
+2303 ESWMAARE

-2325 VEALIK
+2325 TEALIK

-2341 VQEEKIAA
+2341 VQEEKIAT
-2349 LQSFADQLIG
+2349 LQSFADQLIA
-2359 ADHYAKP
+2359 ADHYAQGD
-2366 EIFNRRNEVLDRWR
+2366 IANRRNEVLDRWR

-2448 ADRIRGV
+2448 ADRICGV
-2455 IDTGNALIQRGACAG
+2455 IDTGNSLIQRGACAG
-2470 SEDAVKARLN
+2470 SEDAVKSRLST
-2480 ALDEQWQF
+2480 LDDQWQF
-2488 LVNKSAEKSQKLKE
+2488 LVQKSAEKSQKLKE

-2522 VEALLAS
+2522 VDALLAS

-2563 NGQADSLMASNAF
+2563 NGQADSLMTSSAF
-2576 DTSQVKEK
+2576 DTTQVKDK
-2584 RDAVNGRFA
+2584 RDAVNSRFA
-2593 KIKSMATGRRAK
+2593 KIKSMAGGRRSK

-2656 AELGAHEPAI
+2656 AELAAHDPAIQDRLKDLNGQADSLMTSSAFDTTQVKDKRDAVNSRFAKIKSMAGGRRSKLNESHRLHQFFRDLDDEESWIKEKKLLVSSEDYGRDLTGVHNLRKKHKRLEAELAAHDPAI

-2683 QEEIQQ
+2683 QDEIQQ
-2689 RLAQFVDHWK
+2689 RLAQFVEHWK
-2699 ELKDLSGARGQRLE
+2699 ELKDLAAARGKRLE

-2748 AAVQGLLKKHEAF
+2748 AAVQNNHHVDNISAKMKALRGKVSELEKAAAQRKAKLDENSAFLQFNWKADVVESWICTWNKTGGLLKKHEAF

-2770 RVNDVCTNGEELIK
+2770 RVNDVCVNGDDLIK

-2795 KMSALRGKV
+2795 KMKALRGKV
-2804 SELERAAAQR
+2804 SELEKAAAQRKAKLDENSAFLQFNWKADNNHHVDNISAKMKALRGKVSELEKAAAQR

-2833 VESWIGEKENS
+2833 VESWIGG
-2844 LKTDD
+2844 LRH
-2849 YGRDLSSVQT
+2849 GRAEFRHGDGGLLIYISEELNCNAHWRPRSTSGRIWFSDLNHWLSSLQKF
-2859 LLTKQET
+2859 LLQ
-2866 FDAGLQAFQQEGITN
+2866 
-2881 ITALKDQ
+2881 
-2888 LLAAK
+2888 
-2893 HVQSKAI
+2893 
-2900 EARHA
+2900 
-2905 ALIKRWNQLLSNSA
+2905 
-2919 ARKKKLLE
+2919 
-2927 AQEHFR
+2927 
-2933 KVEDLFLTFAKKAS
+2933 VEDLFLTFAKKAS

-2972 RALREA
+2972 RALRDA
-2978 HEAFR
+2978 HDAFR

-2989 QADFNQ
+2989 QTDFNQ
-2995 LAELDQQIKSYQVV
+2995 LAELDRQIKSYRVA

-3026 NLQKIIKERELELQ
+3026 NLQKIIKEREQELQ

-3058 HANAFHQWLQETRT
+3058 HANAFHQWLQETRYWRRPGGT
-3072 YLLDG
+3072 CRRSSRMVLTVQRVSNGLSLSLCFVFLQEREQELQKEQRRQEENDKLRQEFAQHANAFHQWLQETR

-3172 EFSMMFKHFDKEKS
+3172 EFSMMFKNTTGVTEEALKEFSMMFKHFDKDKS

-3212 PDPEFEAILDTVD
+3212 PDPEFETILDTVD
-3225 PNRDGNVSLQEY
+3225 PNRDGHVSLQEY

-3258 FRALSTENK
+3258 FRALSAESK

-3274 LYQNLTKE
+3274 LYQEYMAFMISRETENVKSSEEIESAFRALSAESKPYVTKE
-3282 QADYCL
+3282 ELYQLRAQLPDLDRSVSVASSQQVGLFGVELQAVN
-3288 SHMKPYLDSKGRE
+3288 G
-3301 LPSAFDFV
+3301 LPSRV
-3309 EFTRSLFVN
+3309 LLNGGSRS

>member
-1 MCYHQ
+1 
-6 RKAMRTRSSSP
+6 
-17 PIHVHVN
+17 
-24 DATPVHVHVKSQR
+24 
-37 TSPARTPQ
+37 
-45 GKTKVD
+45 
-51 RGNLRPTARVKTR
+51 
-64 VPWIPPGKAS
+64 
-74 IRDASYKWEGPTHC
+74 
-88 LEITPPLPEPGPEHS
+88 
-103 QSALHLADLTSEEEE
+103 
-118 GLHGRISQYERKIE
+118 
-132 RLLTEVSTLKN
+132 
-143 EVELRK
+143 
-149 QEQLLERQSEQL
+149 
-161 SVSQRV
+161 
-167 IVEQEEELAEV
+167 
-178 TKELEETERENSRL
+178 
-192 RQSMEKMLVEMDHNR
+192 MDP
-207 QDGDSVQQDKD
+207 S
-218 ALHRKLMEAEL
+218 
-229 DGTAAAKQV
+229 
-238 SALRESVSKLCGAV
+238 
-252 GTRLSGSESAVL
+252 
-264 ARQKELLLQKLETF
+264 
-278 EATNRTLRHLL
+278 
-289 REQQGSQ
+289 
-296 MESLRVSEQ
+296 
-305 RDALLKRLADTE
+305 
-317 AENAHLVVKLQE
+317 
-329 KDREVN
+329 
-335 ELSKLLDTEK
+335 
-345 DNTRSTTELSKSLES
+345 
-360 TRAHLQG
+360 
-367 QLRSKEA
+367 
-374 ENNRLTLQ
+374 
-382 IKNLERAA
+382 
-390 NQQKVEM
+390 
-397 EHLTEQ
+397 
-403 LARLKQQSSA
+403 
-413 DREVLKRATRAQKQ
+413 
-427 RAERSEDTAGQLS
+427 
-440 VQLLDME
+440 
-447 KQVVNALSAA
+447 
-457 ETWQSRHAQEA
+457 
-468 KEKSKLE
+468 
-475 IELSLLNSRIAE
+475 
-487 LTEQLQGAGDKGR
+487 
-500 AEREALLDHL
+500 
-510 HELTKEST
+510 
-518 AAKLENQ
+518 
-525 SLKATASAVE
+525 
-535 EKLALSQS
+535 
-543 ELLQVKASI
+543 
-552 QQYESLLDSYKIQV
+552 
-566 GKTRAEADEYRAR
+566 
-579 LAEAE
+579 
-584 QEAQAIRGEL
+584 
-594 EQEIEEV
+594 
-601 RRDLLGRLAEL
+601 
-612 EPLPEALRRSEL
+612 
-624 QLQEAQDRERNQERR
+624 
-639 SMELS
+639 
-644 TTLTDLRMKVETQ
+644 
-657 GSQVELLRQKNKV
+657 
-670 LLEENRQ
+670 
-677 LQQRVESLE
+677 
-686 RKLEEA
+686 
-692 GSQNSDL
+692 
-699 QAVIAKRE
+699 
-707 DTIHSNQL
+707 
-715 RLEEKTR
+715 
-722 ECSLLSRK
+722 
-730 LEEALGDARQQIS
+730 
-743 ETRGL
+743 
-748 AATKERSTQSK
+748 
-759 ILELETQLSR
+759 
-769 TNSEINQLRRSKEE
+769 
-783 VERRYQ
+783 
-789 SRLQDV
+789 
-795 KDRLEQSDST
+795 
-805 NRSLQNYVQFLKA
+805 
-818 SYANVFGDLALG
+818 
-830 SSLPAENCVTFGWK
+830 
-844 KKETAIPES
+844 
-853 RLAASFVVDP
+853 
-863 LGQPPLSKLFRKQT
+863 
-877 EKMDTTGVKVLE
+877 GVKVLE

-901 LDRYRRFKELSMMRR
+901 LDRYHRFKELSTLRR
-916 TKLED
+916 QKLED
-921 SYRFQFFRRDADEL
+921 SYRFQFFQRDAEEL

-950 YKDPSNLQG
+950 YKDPTNLQG

-973 NAGAIIKLDETGN
+973 NSGAIVKLDETGN
-986 LMISEGHFSSETI
+986 LMISEGHFASETI
-999 RTRLEELHRL
+999 RTRLTELHRQ
-1009 WDLLLQKTKEKGMRL
+1009 WELLLEKMREKGIKL

-1037 EDALDWI
+1037 EDVMDWI
-1044 SDKEAIATSEELGQD
+1044 NDKEAIVTSEELGQD
-1059 LEHVELLQK
+1059 LEHVEVLQK

-1074 TDLAAHEERVN
+1074 TDMAAHEERVN
-1085 EVNQLAAKLIQEA
+1085 EVNQFAAKLIQEQ
-1098 HPEAELIVRKQDEV
+1098 HPEEELIKTKQDEV

-1118 LKGLAQQRQGKLFG
+1118 LKGLALQRQGKLFG

-1179 ERDLAALEDKVNTLG
+1179 ERDLAALEDKVKALC
-1194 GDAERL
+1194 AEADRL
-1200 QQTHPQNASQIHLK
+1200 QQSHPLSATQIQVK
-1214 KDELI
+1214 REELI
-1219 TNWEQIRTLAAERHS
+1219 TNWEQIRTLAAERHA

-1243 RFTADF
+1243 RFLADF

-1295 FRATDEAGQ
+1295 FKSADESGQ
-1304 ALLNTG
+1304 ALLGAG
-1310 HYASEEVKEKLGIL
+1310 HYASDEVREKLTVL
-1324 AEEKESLL
+1324 SEERAALL
-1332 ELWEVRRQQYE
+1332 ELWELRRQQYE

-1408 ATKLIQNNHYAKE
+1408 ATKLIQNNHYAME
-1421 DVATRRDALLNRRN
+1421 DVATRRDALLSRRN

-1440 AQSRRAALEDSFH
+1440 AMRRRAQLADSFH
-1453 LQQFFRDSDELKSWI
+1453 LQQFFRDSDELKSWV

-1505 RIDALQKSGQELLDG
+1505 RIDALEKAGQKLIDVN
-1520 KHYASTEVAGRM
+1520 HYAKDEVAARM
-1532 EEVSSQWKKLLEAT
+1532 NEVISLWKKLLEAT

-1585 GKDLTSVQNLQKKHA
+1585 GKDLTNVQNLQKKHA

-1623 QDAGHFDADNI
+1623 QDAGHFDAENI
-1634 RKKQEALVVRYD
+1634 KKKQEALVARYE
-1646 ALREPM
+1646 ALKEPM
-1652 AARKQKLSDSLRLQ
+1652 VARKQKLADSLRLQ

-1708 QAEITGHEPRIKAV
+1708 QAEIAGHEPRIKAV
-1722 TQKGEAM
+1722 TQKGNAM
-1729 VEEGHFAGEDVKV
+1729 VEEGHFAAEDVKA
-1742 KLTELHGR
+1742 KLHELNQK
-1750 WDTLKAKASQRR
+1750 WEALKAKASQRR

-1817 LSAYGSSIQGLK
+1817 LSAYGSSIQALR

-1836 QQVAPTDDETGKEL
+1836 QQVAPMDDETGKEL

-1899 VKKLDPTQSSSR
+1899 VKKLDPAQSASR
-1911 ENLLDEHGSIALRQD
+1911 ENLLEEQGSIALRQE
-1926 QIENQY
+1926 QIDNQY
-1932 GTLLELG
+1932 HSLLELG
-1939 EKRKDMLEKSCKKF
+1939 EKRKGMLEKSCKKF

-1967 EKESALTNEEV
+1967 EKEAALTSEEV
-1978 GSDLEQV
+1978 GADLEQV

-1997 DLKANESRLRDIN
+1997 DLKANESRLKDIN
-2010 KVASE
+2010 KVAE
-2015 LESEGLMAEEAPMVQ
+2015 DLESEGLMAEEVQ
-2030 AQQQELLGAAPGK
+2030 AVQQQVG
-2043 DEADSK
+2043 
-2049 TASPWK
+2049 
-2055 ELNNR
+2055 ELNER
-2060 WRSLQQLAEERSN
+2060 WRSLQQLAEERSQL
-2073 MLGSAHEVQRF
+2073 LGSAHEVQRF

-2145 IQSHPEA
+2145 IQSHPESA
-2152 VDDIQEKCTELNT
+2152 EDLQEKCTELNQ
-2165 AWSSLVGRAD
+2165 AWSSLGKRAD
-2175 QRKDKLGNSHDL
+2175 QRKAKLGDSHDL

-2200 INGIRGLVSSEEL
+2200 INGIRGLVSSDEL

-2245 QFGQQLLVRGHY
+2245 QFGQQLLAHGHY
-2257 ASPEIQQK
+2257 ASPEIKQK
-2265 LEALDRERADLEK
+2265 LDILDQERADLEK

-2293 QLFNRDCEQA
+2293 QLFHRDCEQA

-2311 AFLASDDKGDSLDS
+2311 AFLNTEDKGDSLDS

-2349 LQSFADQLIG
+2349 LQAFADQLIAAG
-2359 ADHYAKP
+2359 HYAKGD
-2366 EIFNRRNEVLDRWR
+2366 ISSRRNEVLDRWR

-2410 AWISEKLQTATD
+2410 AWISEKLQTASD

-2455 IDTGNALIQRGACAG
+2455 IDMGNSLIERGACAG
-2470 SEDAVKARLN
+2470 SEDAVKARLA
-2480 ALDEQWQF
+2480 ALADQWQF
-2488 LVNKSAEKSQKLKE
+2488 LVQKSAEKSQKLKE

-2563 NGQADSLMASNAF
+2563 NSQADSLMTSSAF
-2576 DTSQVKEK
+2576 DTSQVKDK
-2584 RDAVNGRFA
+2584 RDTINGRFQ
-2593 KIKSMATGRRAK
+2593 KIKSMAASRRAR

-2616 RDLDDEESWIKE
+2616 RDMDDEESWIKE
-2628 KKLLVSSEDYG
+2628 KKLLVGSEDYG

-2656 AELGAHEPAI
+2656 AELAAHEPAI
-2666 QSVLDTGKK
+2666 QVRRLPSAYVNYHNQSWRRLWLIFF
-2675 LSDDNTIG
+2675 LSPVI
-2683 QEEIQQ
+2683 
-2689 RLAQFVDHWK
+2689 
-2699 ELKDLSGARGQRLE
+2699 RGQRLE

-2735 LNLVGSEDYGDTL
+2735 MTLVASEDYGDTL
-2748 AAVQGLLKKHEAF
+2748 AAIQVRQKPKVSPAF
-2761 ETDFTVHRD
+2761 SLGNCLQDHVLQTCRGGSF
-2770 RVNDVCTNGEELIK
+2770 L
-2784 KNNHH
+2784 NNHH
-2789 VDNISA
+2789 EENISS
-2795 KMSALRGKV
+2795 KMKGLNGKV
-2804 SELERAAAQR
+2804 SDLEKAAAQR

-2859 LLTKQET
+2859 LLTKQVLIC
-2866 FDAGLQAFQQEGITN
+2866 GLKESRKEGMCDRVSAVSRQTVWLGLFCFQ
-2881 ITALKDQ
+2881 
-2888 LLAAK
+2888 
-2893 HVQSKAI
+2893 
-2900 EARHA
+2900 
-2905 ALIKRWNQLLSNSA
+2905 
-2919 ARKKKLLE
+2919 
-2927 AQEHFR
+2927 
-2933 KVEDLFLTFAKKAS
+2933 VEDLFLTFAKKAS

-2972 RALREA
+2972 KALREA
-2978 HEAFR
+2978 HDAFR

-2995 LAELDQQIKSYQVV
+2995 LAELDRQIKSFRVA

-3058 HANAFHQWLQETRT
+3058 HANAFHQWIQETR
-3072 YLLDG
+3072 

-3172 EFSMMFKHFDKEKS
+3172 EFSMMFKHFDKDKS

-3225 PNRDGNVSLQEY
+3225 PNRDGHVSLQEY

-3258 FRALSTENK
+3258 FRALSSEGK

-3274 LYQNLTKE
+3274 LYQNLTRE
-3282 QADYCL
+3282 QADYCV
-3288 SHMKPYLDSKGRE
+3288 SHMKPYVDGKGRE
-3301 LPSAFDFV
+3301 LPTAFDYV

>member
-1 MCYHQ
+1 M
-6 RKAMRTRSSSP
+6 
-17 PIHVHVN
+17 V
-24 DATPVHVHVKSQR
+24 
-37 TSPARTPQ
+37 TSAFRAPA
-45 GKTKVD
+45 
-51 RGNLRPTARVKTR
+51 
-64 VPWIPPGKAS
+64 I
-74 IRDASYKWEGPTHC
+74 
-88 LEITPPLPEPGPEHS
+88 
-103 QSALHLADLTSEEEE
+103 
-118 GLHGRISQYERKIE
+118 
-132 RLLTEVSTLKN
+132 
-143 EVELRK
+143 
-149 QEQLLERQSEQL
+149 
-161 SVSQRV
+161 
-167 IVEQEEELAEV
+167 
-178 TKELEETERENSRL
+178 
-192 RQSMEKMLVEMDHNR
+192 
-207 QDGDSVQQDKD
+207 
-218 ALHRKLMEAEL
+218 
-229 DGTAAAKQV
+229 
-238 SALRESVSKLCGAV
+238 
-252 GTRLSGSESAVL
+252 
-264 ARQKELLLQKLETF
+264 
-278 EATNRTLRHLL
+278 
-289 REQQGSQ
+289 
-296 MESLRVSEQ
+296 
-305 RDALLKRLADTE
+305 
-317 AENAHLVVKLQE
+317 
-329 KDREVN
+329 
-335 ELSKLLDTEK
+335 
-345 DNTRSTTELSKSLES
+345 
-360 TRAHLQG
+360 
-367 QLRSKEA
+367 
-374 ENNRLTLQ
+374 
-382 IKNLERAA
+382 
-390 NQQKVEM
+390 
-397 EHLTEQ
+397 
-403 LARLKQQSSA
+403 
-413 DREVLKRATRAQKQ
+413 KRA
-427 RAERSEDTAGQLS
+427 G
-440 VQLLDME
+440 
-447 KQVVNALSAA
+447 
-457 ETWQSRHAQEA
+457 
-468 KEKSKLE
+468 
-475 IELSLLNSRIAE
+475 
-487 LTEQLQGAGDKGR
+487 
-500 AEREALLDHL
+500 
-510 HELTKEST
+510 
-518 AAKLENQ
+518 
-525 SLKATASAVE
+525 
-535 EKLALSQS
+535 
-543 ELLQVKASI
+543 
-552 QQYESLLDSYKIQV
+552 
-566 GKTRAEADEYRAR
+566 
-579 LAEAE
+579 
-584 QEAQAIRGEL
+584 
-594 EQEIEEV
+594 
-601 RRDLLGRLAEL
+601 
-612 EPLPEALRRSEL
+612 PRRS
-624 QLQEAQDRERNQERR
+624 AQTKIRR
-639 SMELS
+639 FG
-644 TTLTDLRMKVETQ
+644 V
-657 GSQVELLRQKNKV
+657 
-670 LLEENRQ
+670 
-677 LQQRVESLE
+677 
-686 RKLEEA
+686 RKLECKTP
-692 GSQNSDL
+692 SDL
-699 QAVIAKRE
+699 
-707 DTIHSNQL
+707 
-715 RLEEKTR
+715 
-722 ECSLLSRK
+722 
-730 LEEALGDARQQIS
+730 
-743 ETRGL
+743 
-748 AATKERSTQSK
+748 
-759 ILELETQLSR
+759 
-769 TNSEINQLRRSKEE
+769 
-783 VERRYQ
+783 
-789 SRLQDV
+789 
-795 KDRLEQSDST
+795 
-805 NRSLQNYVQFLKA
+805 
-818 SYANVFGDLALG
+818 
-830 SSLPAENCVTFGWK
+830 
-844 KKETAIPES
+844 
-853 RLAASFVVDP
+853 
-863 LGQPPLSKLFRKQT
+863 
-877 EKMDTTGVKVLE
+877 KMDSSGVKVLE

-895 ERRQQV
+895 DRRQQV
-901 LDRYRRFKELSMMRR
+901 LDRYLRFKELSTIRR
-916 TKLED
+916 QKLED
-921 SYRFQFFRRDADEL
+921 SYRFQFFQRDADEL

-950 YKDPSNLQG
+950 YKDPTNLQG

-973 NAGAIIKLDETGN
+973 NAGAIVKLDNTGN
-986 LMISEGHFSSETI
+986 QMIAESHFASETI
-999 RTRLEELHRL
+999 RTRLVELHRL
-1009 WDLLLQKTKEKGMRL
+1009 WEMLLLKMQEKGVKL
-1024 LQAQKLVQYLREC
+1024 QQAQKLVQYLREC
-1037 EDALDWI
+1037 EDVLDWI
-1044 SDKEAIATSEELGQD
+1044 NDKEAIVTSEELGQD
-1059 LEHVELLQK
+1059 LEHVEVLQK

-1085 EVNQLAAKLIQEA
+1085 EVNQFASKLVQEE
-1098 HPEAELIVRKQDEV
+1098 HPELELIKTKQDEV
-1112 NAAWQR
+1112 NANWQR
-1118 LKGLAQQRQGKLFG
+1118 LKGLALQRQGKLFG

-1142 VDETISWIKEKEQL
+1142 VDETIGWIREKEQL

-1179 ERDLAALEDKVNTLG
+1179 ERDLAALEEKVKALRSES
-1194 GDAERL
+1194 DRL
-1200 QQTHPQNASQIHLK
+1200 QESHPQNAPQIQVK
-1214 KDELI
+1214 GEELLA
-1219 TNWEQIRTLAAERHS
+1219 NWEQIRTLAAERHT
-1234 RLNDSYRLQ
+1234 RLNDSYKLQ
-1243 RFTADF
+1243 RFLADF

-1295 FRATDEAGQ
+1295 FKAADAAGQ
-1304 ALLNTG
+1304 ALLNAG
-1310 HYASEEVKEKLGIL
+1310 HYASDEVREKITIL
-1324 AEEKESLL
+1324 AEERTSLL
-1332 ELWEVRRQQYE
+1332 ELWDRRRQQYE

-1408 ATKLIQNNHYAKE
+1408 ATKLIQNNHYAMD
-1421 DVATRRDALLNRRN
+1421 DVAARRDALLNRRN

-1440 AQSRRAALEDSFH
+1440 ALYRRTQLADSFH

-1505 RIDALQKSGQELLDG
+1505 RIDALENSGQKLIDVN
-1520 KHYASTEVAGRM
+1520 HYASDEVAARM
-1532 EEVSSQWKKLLEAT
+1532 NEVISLWKKLLEAT
-1546 ELKGIKL
+1546 DRKGIKL

-1585 GKDLTSVQNLQKKHA
+1585 GKDLTNVQNLQKKHA

-1634 RKKQEALVVRYD
+1634 KKKQEALVARYD
-1646 ALREPM
+1646 ALKDPM
-1652 AARKQKLSDSLRLQ
+1652 VARKEKLSDSLRLQ
-1666 QLFRDVEDEETWI
+1666 QLFRDIEDEETWI

-1708 QAEITGHEPRIKAV
+1708 QAEIAGHEPRIKAV
-1722 TQKGEAM
+1722 TQKGNNM
-1729 VEEGHFAGEDVKV
+1729 ITEGHFAADEVKV
-1742 KLTELHGR
+1742 KLKELNDKWQSLR
-1750 WDTLKAKASQRR
+1750 NKASQRR

-1817 LSAYGSSIQGLK
+1817 LRAYGSSIQGLR

-1899 VKKLDPTQSSSR
+1899 VKKLDPAQSASR
-1911 ENLLDEHGSIALRQD
+1911 ENLLDEQGSIALRQE
-1926 QIENQY
+1926 QIDGQY
-1932 GTLLELG
+1932 QNILEVG

-1959 NELQQWIN
+1959 NELQQWIH

-1978 GSDLEQV
+1978 GADLEQV

-1997 DLKANESRLRDIN
+1997 DLKANESRLKDIN
-2010 KVASE
+2010 KVADD
-2015 LESEGLMAEEAPMVQ
+2015 LESEGLITEEVQ
-2030 AQQQELLGAAPGK
+2030 VVQHQELQGAMPR
-2043 DEADSK
+2043 DEADNK
-2049 TASPWK
+2049 GASPWK
-2055 ELNNR
+2055 AVRTVVHSVATFNSIKELNER
-2060 WRSLQQLAEERSN
+2060 WRSLQQLAEERSQL
-2073 MLGSAHEVQRF
+2073 LGSAHEVQRF

-2101 LNTDNYGHDLASVQA
+2101 LNTDSYGHDLASVQA

-2145 IQSHPEA
+2145 IQSHPESA
-2152 VDDIQEKCTELNT
+2152 EDIQEKCTELNQ
-2165 AWSSLVGRAD
+2165 AWNSLGKRAD
-2175 QRKDKLGNSHDL
+2175 NRKEKLGDSHDL

-2200 INGIRGLVSSEEL
+2200 INGIRGLVSSDEL

-2245 QFGQQLLVRGHY
+2245 QFGQQLLARGHY
-2257 ASPEIQQK
+2257 ASPEIKEK
-2265 LEALDRERADLEK
+2265 LDILDQERASLEK

-2311 AFLASDDKGDSLDS
+2311 AFLNSEDKGDSLDS

-2349 LQSFADQLIG
+2349 LQAFADQLITG
-2359 ADHYAKP
+2359 DHYAKGD
-2366 EIFNRRNEVLDRWR
+2366 IAVRRNEVLDRWR

-2410 AWISEKLQTATD
+2410 AWISEKLQTASD

-2455 IDTGNALIQRGACAG
+2455 IDMGNSLIERGACAG
-2470 SEDAVKARLN
+2470 SEDAVKARLA
-2480 ALDEQWQF
+2480 ALADQWQF
-2488 LVNKSAEKSQKLKE
+2488 LVHKSAEKSQKLKE

-2512 IKDFDFWLSE
+2512 IKDFDFWLTE

-2563 NGQADSLMASNAF
+2563 NGQADSLMTSSAF
-2576 DTSQVKEK
+2576 DTTLVKEK
-2584 RDAVNGRFA
+2584 RDAINERFQR
-2593 KIKSMATGRRAK
+2593 IKSMATARRSR

-2628 KKLLVSSEDYG
+2628 KKLLVGSDDYG

-2656 AELGAHEPAI
+2656 AELAAHEPAI
-2666 QSVLDTGKK
+2666 QGVLDTGKK

-2683 QEEIQQ
+2683 KDEIQQ
-2689 RLAQFVDHWK
+2689 RLAQFVEHWK
-2699 ELKDLSGARGQRLE
+2699 ELKEQAAARGQRLE

-2735 LNLVGSEDYGDTL
+2735 MTLVASEDYGDTL
-2748 AAVQGLLKKHEAF
+2748 AAIQGLLKKHEAF
-2761 ETDFTVHRD
+2761 ETDFTVHKD
-2770 RVNDVCTNGEELIK
+2770 RVHDVCANGEDLIQ

-2789 VDNISA
+2789 VDNITA
-2795 KMSALRGKV
+2795 KMQGLRGKV
-2804 SELERAAAQR
+2804 SELEKAAAQR

-2893 HVQSKAI
+2893 HVQSRAI
-2900 EARHA
+2900 ESRHA
-2905 ALIKRWNQLLSNSA
+2905 SLMKRWNQLLDNSA

-2927 AQEHFR
+2927 AQEHYR

-2972 RALREA
+2972 KALREA
-2978 HEAFR
+2978 HDAFR
-2983 SSLSSA
+2983 NSLSSA
-2989 QADFNQ
+2989 QTDFNQ
-2995 LAELDQQIKSYQVV
+2995 LAELDRQIKGYRVA

-3058 HANAFHQWLQETRT
+3058 HANAFHQWIQETRT

-3172 EFSMMFKHFDKEKS
+3172 EFSMMFKHFDKDKS

-3212 PDPEFEAILDTVD
+3212 PDPEFENILDIVD
-3225 PNRDGNVSLQEY
+3225 PNRDGHVSLQEY

-3258 FRALSTENK
+3258 FRALSTEQK

-3274 LYQNLTKE
+3274 LYQNLTRE
-3282 QADYCL
+3282 QADYCI
-3288 SHMKPYLDSKGRE
+3288 SHMKPYMDSKGRE
-3301 LPSAFDFV
+3301 LPSSYDYV

>member
-1 MCYHQ
+1 M
-6 RKAMRTRSSSP
+6 
-17 PIHVHVN
+17 
-24 DATPVHVHVKSQR
+24 D
-37 TSPARTPQ
+37 
-45 GKTKVD
+45 
-51 RGNLRPTARVKTR
+51 
-64 VPWIPPGKAS
+64 
-74 IRDASYKWEGPTHC
+74 
-88 LEITPPLPEPGPEHS
+88 
-103 QSALHLADLTSEEEE
+103 
-118 GLHGRISQYERKIE
+118 IS
-132 RLLTEVSTLKN
+132 
-143 EVELRK
+143 
-149 QEQLLERQSEQL
+149 
-161 SVSQRV
+161 
-167 IVEQEEELAEV
+167 
-178 TKELEETERENSRL
+178 
-192 RQSMEKMLVEMDHNR
+192 
-207 QDGDSVQQDKD
+207 
-218 ALHRKLMEAEL
+218 
-229 DGTAAAKQV
+229 
-238 SALRESVSKLCGAV
+238 
-252 GTRLSGSESAVL
+252 
-264 ARQKELLLQKLETF
+264 
-278 EATNRTLRHLL
+278 
-289 REQQGSQ
+289 
-296 MESLRVSEQ
+296 
-305 RDALLKRLADTE
+305 
-317 AENAHLVVKLQE
+317 
-329 KDREVN
+329 
-335 ELSKLLDTEK
+335 
-345 DNTRSTTELSKSLES
+345 
-360 TRAHLQG
+360 
-367 QLRSKEA
+367 
-374 ENNRLTLQ
+374 
-382 IKNLERAA
+382 
-390 NQQKVEM
+390 
-397 EHLTEQ
+397 
-403 LARLKQQSSA
+403 
-413 DREVLKRATRAQKQ
+413 
-427 RAERSEDTAGQLS
+427 
-440 VQLLDME
+440 
-447 KQVVNALSAA
+447 
-457 ETWQSRHAQEA
+457 
-468 KEKSKLE
+468 
-475 IELSLLNSRIAE
+475 
-487 LTEQLQGAGDKGR
+487 
-500 AEREALLDHL
+500 
-510 HELTKEST
+510 
-518 AAKLENQ
+518 
-525 SLKATASAVE
+525 
-535 EKLALSQS
+535 
-543 ELLQVKASI
+543 
-552 QQYESLLDSYKIQV
+552 
-566 GKTRAEADEYRAR
+566 
-579 LAEAE
+579 
-584 QEAQAIRGEL
+584 
-594 EQEIEEV
+594 
-601 RRDLLGRLAEL
+601 
-612 EPLPEALRRSEL
+612 
-624 QLQEAQDRERNQERR
+624 
-639 SMELS
+639 
-644 TTLTDLRMKVETQ
+644 
-657 GSQVELLRQKNKV
+657 
-670 LLEENRQ
+670 
-677 LQQRVESLE
+677 
-686 RKLEEA
+686 
-692 GSQNSDL
+692 
-699 QAVIAKRE
+699 
-707 DTIHSNQL
+707 
-715 RLEEKTR
+715 
-722 ECSLLSRK
+722 
-730 LEEALGDARQQIS
+730 
-743 ETRGL
+743 
-748 AATKERSTQSK
+748 
-759 ILELETQLSR
+759 
-769 TNSEINQLRRSKEE
+769 
-783 VERRYQ
+783 
-789 SRLQDV
+789 
-795 KDRLEQSDST
+795 
-805 NRSLQNYVQFLKA
+805 
-818 SYANVFGDLALG
+818 
-830 SSLPAENCVTFGWK
+830 
-844 KKETAIPES
+844 
-853 RLAASFVVDP
+853 
-863 LGQPPLSKLFRKQT
+863 
-877 EKMDTTGVKVLE
+877 GVKVLE
-889 TAEDIQ
+889 SAEDIQ

-901 LDRYRRFKELSMMRR
+901 LDRYHRFKELSVVRR
-916 TKLED
+916 QKLED

-986 LMISEGHFSSETI
+986 LMTSESHFASETI
-999 RTRLEELHRL
+999 R
-1009 WDLLLQKTKEKGMRL
+1009 
-1024 LQAQKLVQYLREC
+1024 
-1037 EDALDWI
+1037 
-1044 SDKEAIATSEELGQD
+1044 
-1059 LEHVELLQK
+1059 
-1068 KFEEFQ
+1068 

-1085 EVNQLAAKLIQEA
+1085 EVNQAAGKLTQEN
-1098 HPEAELIVRKQDEV
+1098 HPEAELILKKQEEV

-1179 ERDLAALEDKVNTLG
+1179 ERDLAALKDKVNTLG
-1194 GDAERL
+1194 GEADRL

-1214 KDELI
+1214 RDELI
-1219 TNWEQIRTLAAERHS
+1219 TNWEQIRTLAAERHT

-1295 FRATDEAGQ
+1295 FKSTDEAGQ

-1324 AEEKESLL
+1324 SEERVSLL
-1332 ELWEVRRQQYE
+1332 ELWELRRQQYE

-1421 DVATRRDALLNRRN
+1421 DVATRRDALLSRRN

-1440 AQSRRAALEDSFH
+1440 AQFRRAALEDSFH

-1505 RIDALQKSGQELLDG
+1505 RIDALQKSGQELVDG
-1520 KHYASTEVAGRM
+1520 KHYASSEVSTRM
-1532 EEVSSQWKKLLEAT
+1532 DEVSSQWKKLLEAT

-1580 ASDDY
+1580 ASDDF

-1623 QDAGHFDADNI
+1623 QEAGHFDADNI
-1634 RKKQEALVVRYD
+1634 RKKQEALVARYE
-1646 ALREPM
+1646 ALKEPM

-1679 REKEPIAASTNRGK
+1679 REKEPIASSTNRGK

-1708 QAEITGHEPRIKAV
+1708 QAEISGHEPRIKAV

-1729 VEEGHFAGEDVKV
+1729 IEEGHFAGDDVKA
-1742 KLTELHGR
+1742 KLQELHNR
-1750 WDTLKAKASQRR
+1750 WDGLKGKAAQRR

-1817 LSAYGSSIQGLK
+1817 LSAYGSSIQALK
-1829 EQAQSCR
+1829 DQAEACR

-1911 ENLLDEHGSIALRQD
+1911 ENLLNEQGSIALRQE
-1926 QIENQY
+1926 QIENQTVVTKEVCSVSVRMKQVEELY
-1932 GTLLELG
+1932 GTLQEFG

-2015 LESEGLMAEEAPMVQ
+2015 LESEGLMAEEAPVVQ
-2030 AQQQELLGAAPGK
+2030 AQ
-2043 DEADSK
+2043 
-2049 TASPWK
+2049 
-2055 ELNNR
+2055 
-2060 WRSLQQLAEERSN
+2060 
-2073 MLGSAHEVQRF
+2073 
-2084 HRDAD
+2084 
-2089 ETKEWIEEKNQA
+2089 
-2101 LNTDNYGHDLASVQA
+2101 
-2116 LQRKH
+2116 
-2121 EGFERDLAALG
+2121 
-2132 DKVNSLGETAERL
+2132 RL

-2175 QRKDKLGNSHDL
+2175 QRKEKLGNSHDL

-2200 INGIRGLVSSEEL
+2200 INGIRGLVSSDEL

-2236 RAGTFQAFE
+2236 RVGTFQAFE
-2245 QFGQQLLVRGHY
+2245 QFGQQLLARGHY

-2265 LEALDRERADLEK
+2265 LEALERERADLEK

-2349 LQSFADQLIG
+2349 LQSFADQLIS

-2422 ESYKDPTNIQSKHQK
+2422 ESYKDPTNIQVMSHFSKHQK

-2448 ADRIRGV
+2448 ADRIHGV

-2563 NGQADSLMASNAF
+2563 NGQADSLMSSNAF
-2576 DTSQVKEK
+2576 DTSQVKDK
-2584 RDAVNGRFA
+2584 RDAVNGRFG
-2593 KIKSMATGRRAK
+2593 KIKSMAAGRRAK

-2666 QSVLDTGKK
+2666 QSVLETGKK

-2683 QEEIQQ
+2683 QEEIHQ
-2689 RLAQFVDHWK
+2689 RLAQFVEHWR
-2699 ELKDLSGARGQRLE
+2699 ELKDLAAARGQRLE

-2770 RVNDVCTNGEELIK
+2770 RVNDVCSNGDELIK
-2784 KNNHH
+2784 KENHNME
-2789 VDNISA
+2789 NIMA
-2795 KMSALRGKV
+2795 KMKALRGKV

-2814 KAKLDENSAFLQ
+2814 KSKLDENSAFLQ

-2905 ALIKRWNQLLSNSA
+2905 TLMKRWNQLLSNSA
-2919 ARKKKLLE
+2919 TRKKKLLE

-2972 RALREA
+2972 RALRDA
-2978 HEAFR
+2978 HDAFH

-2989 QADFNQ
+2989 EADFSQ
-2995 LAELDQQIKSYQVV
+2995 LAELDRQIKSYHVA

-3058 HANAFHQWLQETRT
+3058 HANAFHQWLQETR
-3072 YLLDG
+3072 

-3212 PDPEFEAILDTVD
+3212 PDPEFESILDIVD

-3258 FRALSTENK
+3258 FRALSAENK

-3282 QADYCL
+3282 QADYCI

-3301 LPSAFDFV
+3301 IPSAFDFV

>member
-1 MCYHQ
+1 M
-6 RKAMRTRSSSP
+6 
-17 PIHVHVN
+17 
-24 DATPVHVHVKSQR
+24 
-37 TSPARTPQ
+37 
-45 GKTKVD
+45 
-51 RGNLRPTARVKTR
+51 
-64 VPWIPPGKAS
+64 
-74 IRDASYKWEGPTHC
+74 
-88 LEITPPLPEPGPEHS
+88 
-103 QSALHLADLTSEEEE
+103 
-118 GLHGRISQYERKIE
+118 
-132 RLLTEVSTLKN
+132 
-143 EVELRK
+143 
-149 QEQLLERQSEQL
+149 
-161 SVSQRV
+161 
-167 IVEQEEELAEV
+167 
-178 TKELEETERENSRL
+178 
-192 RQSMEKMLVEMDHNR
+192 
-207 QDGDSVQQDKD
+207 
-218 ALHRKLMEAEL
+218 
-229 DGTAAAKQV
+229 
-238 SALRESVSKLCGAV
+238 SK
-252 GTRLSGSESAVL
+252 
-264 ARQKELLLQKLETF
+264 
-278 EATNRTLRHLL
+278 
-289 REQQGSQ
+289 
-296 MESLRVSEQ
+296 
-305 RDALLKRLADTE
+305 
-317 AENAHLVVKLQE
+317 
-329 KDREVN
+329 
-335 ELSKLLDTEK
+335 
-345 DNTRSTTELSKSLES
+345 
-360 TRAHLQG
+360 
-367 QLRSKEA
+367 
-374 ENNRLTLQ
+374 
-382 IKNLERAA
+382 
-390 NQQKVEM
+390 
-397 EHLTEQ
+397 
-403 LARLKQQSSA
+403 
-413 DREVLKRATRAQKQ
+413 
-427 RAERSEDTAGQLS
+427 
-440 VQLLDME
+440 
-447 KQVVNALSAA
+447 
-457 ETWQSRHAQEA
+457 
-468 KEKSKLE
+468 
-475 IELSLLNSRIAE
+475 
-487 LTEQLQGAGDKGR
+487 
-500 AEREALLDHL
+500 
-510 HELTKEST
+510 
-518 AAKLENQ
+518 
-525 SLKATASAVE
+525 
-535 EKLALSQS
+535 
-543 ELLQVKASI
+543 
-552 QQYESLLDSYKIQV
+552 
-566 GKTRAEADEYRAR
+566 
-579 LAEAE
+579 
-584 QEAQAIRGEL
+584 
-594 EQEIEEV
+594 
-601 RRDLLGRLAEL
+601 
-612 EPLPEALRRSEL
+612 
-624 QLQEAQDRERNQERR
+624 
-639 SMELS
+639 
-644 TTLTDLRMKVETQ
+644 
-657 GSQVELLRQKNKV
+657 
-670 LLEENRQ
+670 
-677 LQQRVESLE
+677 
-686 RKLEEA
+686 
-692 GSQNSDL
+692 
-699 QAVIAKRE
+699 
-707 DTIHSNQL
+707 
-715 RLEEKTR
+715 
-722 ECSLLSRK
+722 
-730 LEEALGDARQQIS
+730 
-743 ETRGL
+743 
-748 AATKERSTQSK
+748 
-759 ILELETQLSR
+759 
-769 TNSEINQLRRSKEE
+769 
-783 VERRYQ
+783 
-789 SRLQDV
+789 
-795 KDRLEQSDST
+795 
-805 NRSLQNYVQFLKA
+805 FLK
-818 SYANVFGDLALG
+818 
-830 SSLPAENCVTFGWK
+830 P
-844 KKETAIPES
+844 
-853 RLAASFVVDP
+853 
-863 LGQPPLSKLFRKQT
+863 KLK
-877 EKMDTTGVKVLE
+877 KMDISGVKVLE
-889 TAEDIQ
+889 TADDIQ

-901 LDRYRRFKELSMMRR
+901 LDRYRRFKELSTVRR
-916 TKLED
+916 QKLED

-973 NAGAIIKLDETGN
+973 NSGAIIKLDDIGN
-986 LMISEGHFSSETI
+986 LMISESHFASETI

-1009 WDLLLQKTKEKGMRL
+1009 WDLLLQKTKEKGVRL

-1044 SDKEAIATSEELGQD
+1044 SDKEAIVTSEELGQD
-1059 LEHVELLQK
+1059 LEHVEVLQK

-1074 TDLAAHEERVN
+1074 TDLAAHEDRVN
-1085 EVNQLAAKLIQEA
+1085 EVNQAAGKLTQEN
-1098 HPEAELIVRKQDEV
+1098 HPEAELILKKQEEV

-1194 GDAERL
+1194 GEADRL

-1214 KDELI
+1214 RDELI
-1219 TNWEQIRTLAAERHS
+1219 TNWEQIRTLAAERHA

-1295 FRATDEAGQ
+1295 FKSTDEAGH

-1324 AEEKESLL
+1324 SEEKVSLL
-1332 ELWEVRRQQYE
+1332 ELWELRRQQYE

-1408 ATKLIQNNHYAKE
+1408 ATKLIQNNHYAKS
-1421 DVATRRDALLNRRN
+1421 DVATRRDALLSRRN

-1440 AQSRRAALEDSFH
+1440 AQFRRAALEDSFH

-1505 RIDALQKSGQELLDG
+1505 RIDALQKSGQELIDG
-1520 KHYASTEVAGRM
+1520 KHYASS
-1532 EEVSSQWKKLLEAT
+1532 EVSTRMDEVGTQWKKLLEAT

-1580 ASDDY
+1580 ASDDF

-1623 QDAGHFDADNI
+1623 QEAGHFDADNI
-1634 RKKQEALVVRYD
+1634 RKKQEALVARYE
-1646 ALREPM
+1646 ALKEPM

-1679 REKEPIAASTNRGK
+1679 REKEPIASSTNRGK

-1708 QAEITGHEPRIKAV
+1708 QAEISGHEPRIKAV

-1729 VEEGHFAGEDVKV
+1729 VDEGHFAGEDVKA
-1742 KLTELHGR
+1742 KLQELHNR
-1750 WDTLKAKASQRR
+1750 WDGLKGKAAQRR

-1817 LSAYGSSIQGLK
+1817 LSAYGSSILALK

-1911 ENLLDEHGSIALRQD
+1911 ENLLDEQGSIGLRQE
-1926 QIENQY
+1926 QIENQTGVTKEVCSVSVRMKQVEELY
-1932 GTLLELG
+1932 GTLQELG

-2015 LESEGLMAEEAPMVQ
+2015 LESEGLMAEEAPVVQ
-2030 AQQQELLGAAPGK
+2030 AQ

-2049 TASPWK
+2049 GASPWKSVRLAVQTTANFNTIK

-2060 WRSLQQLAEERSN
+2060 WRSLQQLAEDRSN

-2175 QRKDKLGNSHDL
+2175 QRKEKLGNSHDL

-2200 INGIRGLVSSEEL
+2200 INGIRGLVSSDEL

-2245 QFGQQLLVRGHY
+2245 QFGQQLLARGHY
-2257 ASPEIQQK
+2257 ASPEIKQK
-2265 LEALDRERADLEK
+2265 LEALDQERADLEK

-2349 LQSFADQLIG
+2349 LQSFADQLIS

-2366 EIFNRRNEVLDRWR
+2366 EIFKRRSEVLDRWL

-2422 ESYKDPTNIQSKHQK
+2422 ESYKDPTNIQLSKLLFCCIWLSCHFQSKHQK

-2553 SAHEDRLKDL
+2553 SAHELEV
-2563 NGQADSLMASNAF
+2563 LMASNAF
-2576 DTSQVKEK
+2576 DTSQVKDK

-2593 KIKSMATGRRAK
+2593 KIKSMAAGRRAK

-2616 RDLDDEESWIKE
+2616 RDLDDEESE
-2628 KKLLVSSEDYG
+2628 KKLLVSSEDHG

-2656 AELGAHEPAI
+2656 AELGTHEPAI
-2666 QSVLDTGKK
+2666 QSVLETGKK
-2675 LSDDNTIG
+2675 LSADTTIG
-2683 QEEIQQ
+2683 LEEIQQ
-2689 RLAQFVDHWK
+2689 RLAQFVEHWT
-2699 ELKDLSGARGQRLE
+2699 ELKDLATARLE

-2770 RVNDVCTNGEELIK
+2770 RVNDVCSNGDELVK
-2784 KNNHH
+2784 KENHN
-2789 VDNISA
+2789 VDNIMA
-2795 KMSALRGKV
+2795 KTKALRGKV

-2814 KAKLDENSAFLQ
+2814 KSKLDENSAFLQ

-2888 LLAAK
+2888 LVAAK

-2905 ALIKRWNQLLSNSA
+2905 TLMKRWNQLLSNSA

-2927 AQEHFR
+2927 AQDHFR

-2972 RALREA
+2972 RALRDA
-2978 HEAFR
+2978 HDAFR

-2989 QADFNQ
+2989 ETDFNQ
-2995 LAELDQQIKSYQVV
+2995 LAELDRQIKSYQVM

-3058 HANAFHQWLQETRT
+3058 HANAFHQWLQETRYRRPACLGLITIEMHPAFFCWSHDRPCEVTAQYFNGLSLVFSLSPRPSRCSADAWDLIRT

-3077 SCMVEESGTLESQL
+3077 IAYRRVIRVYQYEVDDDLSGSCYLLLKDIQEDVGYSIRPSMWSEWMFWVEVPCFGWMGFCCWFHHCVLGRSCMVEESGTLESQL

-3212 PDPEFEAILDTVD
+3212 PDPEFESILDIVD

-3258 FRALSTENK
+3258 FRALSAESK

-3282 QADYCL
+3282 QADYCI

-3301 LPSAFDFV
+3301 IPSAFDFV